1 MVEVKL
7 PVQESQVADSNETA
21 KITPKEAMPA
31 DNVPVDVNKS
41 VEEKP
46 AEQNVEEPKED
57 NATISSLPKEILD
70 GKDISELEETA
81 AGGLA
86 GGGNASGD
94 GVSLGAA
101 SFVEGGH
108 ESSVYADYNALGQL
122 WDFSFENPVSS
133 VGGAAGEASNDSIV
147 GDSPIAQPVA
157 PTLPATPVVP
167 STPATPVV
175 NPAAPVVTPVVT
187 PVGVAP
193 VETTPV
199 QPTPVETTPAEPTP
213 VQPTPAAPSAP
224 TPASSYITIS
234 NAINNDGEIMEGD
247 ASEPYIQYNYH
258 TTNAPAGSHTTN
270 LKVDL
275 GGAATKGSDY
285 EQPEYSLD
293 GGNTWRTIDSDMI
306 IKNVEVANSVV
317 SVRVKVIDDN
327 ARVGSM
333 LDHPENGMLDDS
345 MNANQNEGTLLRDR
359 GAYINSNIKEFGR
372 YGETLSIKI
381 TSDNGL
387 IESNETAFKVIDNDD
402 YVKFVGDV
410 NGNGKT
416 LDTDSGEDKIYAKD
430 GAIDNIKIDMG
441 SGDDIFMKDHSIN
454 SDGDLV
460 VTSLKNTT
468 IDMGDGNDDT
478 IIAGV
483 NFSHSA
489 GKESKID
496 LGSGDDMLIF
506 ADSKIT
512 DAKILGGAGNDNMDI
527 GNNRILDTNI
537 EGGAGNDTI
546 KVSDNIEMH
555 NVNVLGGE
563 GDDTIS
569 FTTYGSAV
577 LGGNT
582 FDGGDGLNTLVVG
595 NKATLMDNTNTY
607 KNFEKVDVSAL
618 GEYDAINVTNKS
630 QLADLVD
637 RFTNNGSHELTLVTS
652 KDEGGF
658 YHSNMYFHSEG
669 GDATLGISP
678 LPQGVT
684 INPVD
689 DKFYQINFE
698 HNGADYTLKVQN
710 EIMYSVAV
718 YDHL

>member
-1 MVEVKL
+1 MEKEI
-7 PVQESQVADSNETA
+7 PTQELQVADSNETA
-21 KITPKEAMPA
+21 KITPKEAMPTENA
-31 DNVPVDVNKS
+31 PVDMNKS
-41 VEEKP
+41 AEEKP
-46 AEQNVEEPKED
+46 VEQKGEESKED
-57 NATISSLPKEILD
+57 NATISNLQKEILD

-81 AGGLA
+81 AGGPAA
-86 GGGNASGD
+86 GGSSGD

-101 SFVEGGH
+101 NFVEGGH

-133 VGGAAGEASNDSIV
+133 VGGAAGEASNDLIV
-147 GDSPIAQPVA
+147 GDSPVAQPVA

-167 STPATPVV
+167 STT
-175 NPAAPVVTPVVT
+175 AAPVVTPSNPVVT
-187 PVGVAP
+187 PAP

-199 QPTPVETTPAEPTP
+199 T
-213 VQPTPAAPSAP
+213 PTPAAPVVP

-234 NAINNDGEIMEGD
+234 NAIDNDGEFTEGNT
-247 ASEPYIQYNYH
+247 SEPYIQYNYH
-258 TTNAPAGSHTTN
+258 IINAPAGSHTTN

-275 GGAATKGSDY
+275 GGQATKGSDY

-293 GGNTWRTIDSDMI
+293 GGNTWRAIDPDMV
-306 IKNVEVANSVV
+306 IKNVEVTNSVV

-327 ARVGSM
+327 GKLGSR

-359 GAYINSNIKEFGR
+359 GADISPNIKDFGR

-381 TSDNGL
+381 TPDNGL
-387 IESNETAFKVIDNDD
+387 IESNETAAKIIDNDD

-416 LDTDSGEDKIYAKD
+416 LDTANGEDKIYAKD
-430 GAIDNIKIDMG
+430 GAIDNINIDMG
-441 SGDDIFMKDHSIN
+441 GGDDVFMKDHSIT
-454 SDGDLV
+454 SDGNLA
-460 VTSLKNTT
+460 VTSLKDTT
-468 IDMGDGNDDT
+468 IDMGDGNDAA
-478 IIAGV
+478 IIAGAD
-483 NFSHSA
+483 FSHSA
-489 GKESKID
+489 GKESKVD

-506 ADSKIT
+506 NDSKIT
-512 DAKILGGAGNDNMDI
+512 DAKILGGAGNDDMEI

-537 EGGAGNDTI
+537 EGGTGNDTI
-546 KVSDNIEMH
+546 KVSGNIEMH

-569 FTTYGSAV
+569 FTTYGSTA

-582 FDGGDGLNTLVVG
+582 FDGGDGLDTLVVG

-607 KNFEKVDVSAL
+607 KNFERVDVSAL

-637 RFTNNGSHELTLVTS
+637 RFTNNGSHELTLVSS

-658 YHSNMYFHSEG
+658 YHGNMYFHSEG
-669 GDATLGISP
+669 GDATLGISQ

>member
-1 MVEVKL
+1 MAEVKL
-7 PVQESQVADSNETA
+7 PAQESQVADSNETA
-21 KITPKEAMPA
+21 KIAPKEAMPA
-31 DNVPVDVNKS
+31 ENAPVDLNKS

-46 AEQNVEEPKED
+46 VEQKGEEPKED
-57 NATISSLPKEILD
+57 NATISNLQKEILD

-81 AGGLA
+81 AGGPAA
-86 GGGNASGD
+86 GGSSGD

-101 SFVEGGH
+101 NFVEGGH

-133 VGGAAGEASNDSIV
+133 VGGAAGEASNDFIV
-147 GDSPIAQPVA
+147 GDSPVVQPVA
-157 PTLPATPVVP
+157 PTLPVTPVVP

-175 NPAAPVVTPVVT
+175 TPSNPVVTP
-187 PVGVAP
+187 AP

-199 QPTPVETTPAEPTP
+199 T
-213 VQPTPAAPSAP
+213 PTPAAPVVP

-234 NAINNDGEIMEGD
+234 NAIDNDGEFTEGNT
-247 ASEPYIQYNYH
+247 SEPYIQYNYH
-258 TTNAPAGSHTTN
+258 ITNAPAGSHTTN

-275 GGAATKGSDY
+275 GGQATKGEDY

-293 GGNTWRTIDSDMI
+293 GGNTWRAIDPDMI
-306 IKNVEVANSVV
+306 IKNVEVTNSVV

-327 ARVGSM
+327 GKLGSR
-333 LDHPENGMLDDS
+333 LDNPENGMLDDS

-359 GAYINSNIKEFGR
+359 GADISPNIKDFGR
-372 YGETLSIKI
+372 YGESLTIKI
-381 TSDNGL
+381 TPDNGL
-387 IESNETAFKVIDNDD
+387 IESNETTAKIIDNDD
-402 YVKFVGDV
+402 YVKFTGDV

-416 LDTDSGEDKIYAKD
+416 LDTDGGEDKIYAKD

-441 SGDDIFMKDHSIN
+441 SGDDVFMKDHSIT
-454 SDGDLV
+454 SDGNLV
-460 VTSLKNTT
+460 ITSLKDTT
-468 IDMGDGNDDT
+468 IDMGDGNDAA
-478 IIAGV
+478 IIAGAD
-483 NFSHSA
+483 FSHSA

-506 ADSKIT
+506 DDSKIS
-512 DAKILGGAGNDNMDI
+512 DAKILGGAGNDDMEI
-527 GNNRILDTNI
+527 GNNKILDTNI
-537 EGGAGNDTI
+537 EGGSGNDTI
-546 KVSDNIEMH
+546 KVSGNIEMH

-569 FTTYGSAV
+569 FTAYGSAA
-577 LGGNT
+577 LGGNV
-582 FDGGDGLNTLVVG
+582 FDGGDGLDTLIVG

-607 KNFEKVDVSAL
+607 KNFERVDVSAL
-618 GEYDAINVTNKS
+618 GEYDAINVTNKT

-637 RFTNNGSHELTLVTS
+637 RFTNNGSHELTLVTN

-658 YHSNMYFHSEG
+658 YHGNMYFHSEG

-710 EIMYSVAV
+710 EIMYSVAI

>member
-1 MVEVKL
+1 MAEVKL
-7 PVQESQVADSNETA
+7 PVQEPQVADSNETA
-21 KITPKEAMPA
+21 KITPKEATPTENA
-31 DNVPVDVNKS
+31 PVDMNKS
-41 VEEKP
+41 AEEKP
-46 AEQNVEEPKED
+46 AEQKSEEPKED
-57 NATISSLPKEILD
+57 NATISNLQKELLD

-81 AGGLA
+81 AGGPAA
-86 GGGNASGD
+86 GGGNSGD

-101 SFVEGGH
+101 NFVEGGH

-133 VGGAAGEASNDSIV
+133 VGGAASEASNDFIV
-147 GDSPIAQPVA
+147 GDSPVAQPVA
-157 PTLPATPVVP
+157 PTLPVTPVVP
-167 STPATPVV
+167 STP
-175 NPAAPVVTPVVT
+175 VTPVVT
-187 PVGVAP
+187 PSNPVVTPAP

-199 QPTPVETTPAEPTP
+199 T
-213 VQPTPAAPSAP
+213 PTPAAPVAP

-234 NAINNDGEIMEGD
+234 NAINNDGEFTEGNT
-247 ASEPYIQYNYH
+247 SEPYIQYNYH
-258 TTNAPAGSHTTN
+258 ITNAPAGSHTTN

-275 GGAATKGSDY
+275 GGQATKGEDY

-293 GGNTWRTIDSDMI
+293 GGNTWRAIDPDMV

-327 ARVGSM
+327 GKLGSR
-333 LDHPENGMLDDS
+333 LDNPENGMLDDS

-359 GAYINSNIKEFGR
+359 GADINPNIKDFGR
-372 YGETLSIKI
+372 YGESLTIKI
-381 TSDNGL
+381 TPDNGL
-387 IESNETAFKVIDNDD
+387 IESSETAAKIIDNDD
-402 YVKFVGDV
+402 YVKFTGDV

-441 SGDDIFMKDHSIN
+441 SGDDIFMKDHSIT

-483 NFSHSA
+483 DFSHSA

-506 ADSKIT
+506 NDSKIT
-512 DAKILGGAGNDNMDI
+512 DAKILGGAGNDDMEI
-527 GNNRILDTNI
+527 GNNRILDINI

-546 KVSDNIEMH
+546 KVSGNIEMH

-582 FDGGDGLNTLVVG
+582 FDGGDGLDTLVVG

-607 KNFEKVDVSAL
+607 KNFERVDVSAL
-618 GEYDAINVTNKS
+618 GEYDAINVTNKT

-658 YHSNMYFHSEG
+658 YHGNMYFHSEG

>member
-1 MVEVKL
+1 MAEVKL
-7 PVQESQVADSNETA
+7 PAQESQVAESNETA
-21 KITPKEAMPA
+21 KITPKEAIPA
-31 DNVPVDVNKS
+31 ENAPVDINKS
-41 VEEKP
+41 AEEKP
-46 AEQNVEEPKED
+46 VEQKGEEPKED
-57 NATISSLPKEILD
+57 NATISSLQKELLD

-81 AGGLA
+81 AGGPAA
-86 GGGNASGD
+86 GGSSGD

-101 SFVEGGH
+101 NFVEGGH

-133 VGGAAGEASNDSIV
+133 VGGAASEASNDFIV
-147 GDSPIAQPVA
+147 GDSPVAQPVA

-175 NPAAPVVTPVVT
+175 TPSNPVVTP
-187 PVGVAP
+187 AP

-199 QPTPVETTPAEPTP
+199 T
-213 VQPTPAAPSAP
+213 PTPAAPVVP

-234 NAINNDGEIMEGD
+234 NAIDNDGEFTEGNTN
-247 ASEPYIQYNYH
+247 EPYIQYNYH
-258 TTNAPAGSHTTN
+258 ITNAPAGSHTTN

-275 GGAATKGSDY
+275 GGQATKGEDY

-293 GGNTWRTIDSDMI
+293 GGNTWRAIDPDMI
-306 IKNVEVANSVV
+306 IKNVEVTNSVV

-327 ARVGSM
+327 GKLGSR
-333 LDHPENGMLDDS
+333 LDNPENGMLDDS

-359 GAYINSNIKEFGR
+359 GADISPNIKDFGR
-372 YGETLSIKI
+372 YGESLTIKI
-381 TSDNGL
+381 TPDNGL
-387 IESNETAFKVIDNDD
+387 IESSETAAKIIDNDD
-402 YVKFVGDV
+402 YVKFTGDV

-416 LDTDSGEDKIYAKD
+416 LDTANGEDKIYAKD
-430 GAIDNIKIDMG
+430 GAVDNINIDMG
-441 SGDDIFMKDHSIN
+441 SGDDVFMKDHSIT
-454 SDGDLV
+454 SDGNLA

-483 NFSHSA
+483 DFSHSV

-506 ADSKIT
+506 NDSKIT
-512 DAKILGGAGNDNMDI
+512 DAKILGGAGNDDMEI

-546 KVSDNIEMH
+546 KVSGNIEMH

-569 FTTYGSAV
+569 FTTYGSAA

-582 FDGGDGLNTLVVG
+582 FDGGDGLDTLVVG
-595 NKATLMDNTNTY
+595 NKATLMDDTNTY
-607 KNFEKVDVSAL
+607 KNFERVDVSAL
-618 GEYDAINVTNKS
+618 GEYDAIHVTNKS
-630 QLADLVD
+630 QLADLID
-637 RFTNNGSHELTLVTS
+637 RFTNNGSHELTLVSS

-658 YHSNMYFHSEG
+658 YHGNMYFHSEG

-698 HNGADYTLKVQN
+698 HNGADYSLKVQN

>member
-1 MVEVKL
+1 MAEVKL
-7 PVQESQVADSNETA
+7 PVQEPQVAESNETA

-31 DNVPVDVNKS
+31 ENAPADVNKS

-46 AEQNVEEPKED
+46 AEQKAEEPKEG
-57 NATISSLPKEILD
+57 NATISSLQKEILE

-81 AGGLA
+81 AGGPAA
-86 GGGNASGD
+86 GGNSGD

-101 SFVEGGH
+101 NFVEGGH

-133 VGGAAGEASNDSIV
+133 VGGAVNEASNGFIV
-147 GDSPIAQPVA
+147 GDSPVAQPVA
-157 PTLPATPVVP
+157 PTLPVTPVVP

-175 NPAAPVVTPVVT
+175 TPSNPIVTP
-187 PVGVAP
+187 AP
-193 VETTPV
+193 VETIPV
-199 QPTPVETTPAEPTP
+199 T
-213 VQPTPAAPSAP
+213 PTPAAPTVP

-234 NAINNDGEIMEGD
+234 NAIDNDGEFTEGNT
-247 ASEPYIQYNYH
+247 SEPYIQYNYH
-258 TTNAPAGSHTTN
+258 IINAPAGSHTTN

-275 GGAATKGSDY
+275 GGQATKGSDY

-293 GGNTWRTIDSDMI
+293 GGNTWRAIDPDMI

-327 ARVGSM
+327 GKLGSR

-345 MNANQNEGTLLRDR
+345 MNPNQNEGTLLRDR
-359 GAYINSNIKEFGR
+359 GAYINSNIKDFGR
-372 YGETLSIKI
+372 YGESLTIKI
-381 TSDNGL
+381 TPDNGL
-387 IESNETAFKVIDNDD
+387 IESSETTAKIIDNDD

-416 LDTDSGEDKIYAKD
+416 LDTANGEDKIYAKD
-430 GAIDNIKIDMG
+430 GAIDNINIDMG
-441 SGDDIFMKDHSIN
+441 SGDDVFMKDHSIT
-454 SDGDLV
+454 SDGNLA
-460 VTSLKNTT
+460 VTSLKDTT
-468 IDMGDGNDDT
+468 IDMGDGNDVA
-478 IIAGV
+478 IIAGAD
-483 NFSHSA
+483 FSHGA
-489 GKESKID
+489 GKEAKVD

-506 ADSKIT
+506 DDSKIT
-512 DAKILGGAGNDNMDI
+512 DAKILGGAGNDDMEI

-546 KVSDNIEMH
+546 KVSGNIEMH

-569 FTTYGSAV
+569 FTTYGSAA

-582 FDGGDGLNTLVVG
+582 FDGGDGLDTLVVG

-607 KNFEKVDVSAL
+607 KNFERVDVSAL
-618 GEYDAINVTNKS
+618 GEYDAINVTNKT

-658 YHSNMYFHSEG
+658 YHGNMYFHSEG

>member
-1 MVEVKL
+1 MAEEKL

-21 KITPKEAMPA
+21 KIAPKEAMPA
-31 DNVPVDVNKS
+31 ENAPVDLNKS

-46 AEQNVEEPKED
+46 VEQKSEEPKED
-57 NATISSLPKEILD
+57 NATISSLQKELLE

-81 AGGLA
+81 AGGPAA
-86 GGGNASGD
+86 GGNSGD

-101 SFVEGGH
+101 NFIEGGH

-133 VGGAAGEASNDSIV
+133 VGGAAGEASNDFIV
-147 GDSPIAQPVA
+147 GDSPVAQPVA
-157 PTLPATPVVP
+157 PTLPATPVVS

-175 NPAAPVVTPVVT
+175 TPSNPIVTP
-187 PVGVAP
+187 A
-193 VETTPV
+193 
-199 QPTPVETTPAEPTP
+199 
-213 VQPTPAAPSAP
+213 QPTPAAPVTP

-234 NAINNDGEIMEGD
+234 NAIDNDGEFTEGNT
-247 ASEPYIQYNYH
+247 SEPYIQYNYH
-258 TTNAPAGSHTTN
+258 ITNAPAGSHTTN

-275 GGAATKGSDY
+275 GGQATKGSDY

-293 GGNTWRTIDSDMI
+293 GGNTWRAIDPDMV

-327 ARVGSM
+327 GKLGSR
-333 LDHPENGMLDDS
+333 LDNPENGMLDDS

-359 GAYINSNIKEFGR
+359 GADISPNIKDFGR
-372 YGETLSIKI
+372 YGESLTIKI
-381 TSDNGL
+381 TPDNGL
-387 IESNETAFKVIDNDD
+387 IESNETTAKIIDNDD
-402 YVKFVGDV
+402 YVKFTGDV

-416 LDTDSGEDKIYAKD
+416 LDTASGEDKIYAKD

-441 SGDDIFMKDHSIN
+441 SGDDIFMKDHSIS

-468 IDMGDGNDDT
+468 IDMGDGNDAA
-478 IIAGV
+478 IIAGAD
-483 NFSHSA
+483 FSHSA
-489 GKESKID
+489 GKEAKAD

-506 ADSKIT
+506 NDSKIS
-512 DAKILGGAGNDNMDI
+512 DAKILGGAGNDDMEI
-527 GNNRILDTNI
+527 GNNKILDTNI

-546 KVSDNIEMH
+546 KVSGNIEMH

-569 FTTYGSAV
+569 FTTYGSAA
-577 LGGNT
+577 LGENT
-582 FDGGDGLNTLVVG
+582 FDGGDGLDTLVVG

-607 KNFEKVDVSAL
+607 KNFERVDVSAL
-618 GEYDAINVTNKS
+618 HEYDAINVTNKT

-658 YHSNMYFHSEG
+658 YHGNMYFHSEG

>member
-1 MVEVKL
+1 MAEVKL
-7 PVQESQVADSNETA
+7 PAQESQVADSNETA

-31 DNVPVDVNKS
+31 ENAPVDINKS
-41 VEEKP
+41 AEEKP
-46 AEQNVEEPKED
+46 VEQKAEESKDD
-57 NATISSLPKEILD
+57 NSTISSLQKELLD

-101 SFVEGGH
+101 NFVEGGH
-108 ESSVYADYNALGQL
+108 ESSIYADYNALGQL

-133 VGGAAGEASNDSIV
+133 VGGAASEASNDFIV
-147 GDSPIAQPVA
+147 GDSPVAQPVA
-157 PTLPATPVVP
+157 PTLPVTPVVP

-175 NPAAPVVTPVVT
+175 TPSTPVVT
-187 PVGVAP
+187 PAQPAP

-199 QPTPVETTPAEPTP
+199 T
-213 VQPTPAAPSAP
+213 PTPAAPVAP

-234 NAINNDGEIMEGD
+234 NAIDNDGEFTEGNT
-247 ASEPYIQYNYH
+247 SEPYIQYNYH
-258 TTNAPAGSHTTN
+258 ITNAPAGLYTTN

-275 GGAATKGSDY
+275 GGQATKGSDY

-293 GGNTWRTIDSDMI
+293 GGNSWRAIDPDMV

-327 ARVGSM
+327 GKLGSR
-333 LDHPENGMLDDS
+333 LDNPENGMLDDS

-359 GAYINSNIKEFGR
+359 GADINPNIKDFGR

-381 TSDNGL
+381 TPDNGL
-387 IESNETAFKVIDNDD
+387 IESSETAAKIIDNDD

-416 LDTDSGEDKIYAKD
+416 LDTDGGEDKIYAKD
-430 GAIDNIKIDMG
+430 GAVDNINIDMG
-441 SGDDIFMKDHSIN
+441 SGDDVFMKDHSIT
-454 SDGDLV
+454 SDGNLA
-460 VTSLKNTT
+460 VTSLKDTT
-468 IDMGDGNDDT
+468 IDMGDGNDAA
-478 IIAGV
+478 IIAGAD
-483 NFSHSA
+483 FSHSA

-496 LGSGDDMLIF
+496 LGSGDDMLIL
-506 ADSKIT
+506 DDGKIT
-512 DAKILGGAGNDNMDI
+512 DAKILGGAGNDEI
-527 GNNRILDTNI
+527 EVENNKILDTNI

-546 KVSDNIEMH
+546 KVSGNIEMH

-569 FTTYGSAV
+569 FTTYGSAA

-582 FDGGDGLNTLVVG
+582 FDGGDGLDTLVVG

-607 KNFEKVDVSAL
+607 KNFERVDVSAL
-618 GEYDAINVTNKS
+618 GEYDAINVTNKT

-658 YHSNMYFHSEG
+658 YHGNMYFHSEG

>member
-1 MVEVKL
+1 MAEVKL
-7 PVQESQVADSNETA
+7 PAQESQVAESNETA
-21 KITPKEAMPA
+21 KITPKEAIPA
-31 DNVPVDVNKS
+31 ENAPVDINKS
-41 VEEKP
+41 AEEKP
-46 AEQNVEEPKED
+46 VEQKGEEPKED
-57 NATISSLPKEILD
+57 NATISNLQKELLD

-81 AGGLA
+81 AGGPAA
-86 GGGNASGD
+86 GGSSGD

-101 SFVEGGH
+101 NFVEGGH
-108 ESSVYADYNALGQL
+108 ESSIYADYNALGQL

-133 VGGAAGEASNDSIV
+133 VGGAASEASNDFIV
-147 GDSPIAQPVA
+147 GDSPVAQPVA

-167 STPATPVV
+167 STSA
-175 NPAAPVVTPVVT
+175 TPVVT
-187 PVGVAP
+187 PSVPVVTPAQPAP
-193 VETTPV
+193 VETTPI
-199 QPTPVETTPAEPTP
+199 T
-213 VQPTPAAPSAP
+213 PTPAAPTAP

-234 NAINNDGEIMEGD
+234 NAIDNDGEFTEGN

-258 TTNAPAGSHTTN
+258 ITNAPAGSHRTN

-275 GGAATKGSDY
+275 GGQATKGSDY

-293 GGNTWRTIDSDMI
+293 GGNTWRAIDPDML

-317 SVRVKVIDDN
+317 SVRVKVVDDN
-327 ARVGSM
+327 GKLGSR
-333 LDHPENGMLDDS
+333 LDNPENGMLDDS

-359 GAYINSNIKEFGR
+359 GADISPNIKDFGR
-372 YGETLSIKI
+372 YGESLTIKI
-381 TSDNGL
+381 TPDNGL
-387 IESNETAFKVIDNDD
+387 IESSETAAKIIDNDD

-416 LDTDSGEDKIYAKD
+416 LDTASGEDKIYAKD
-430 GAIDNIKIDMG
+430 GAIDNINIKMG
-441 SGDDIFMKDHSIN
+441 SGDDIFMKDHSIS

-483 NFSHSA
+483 DFSHSA

-512 DAKILGGAGNDNMDI
+512 DAKILGGAGNDNMEI

-546 KVSDNIEMH
+546 KVSGNIEMH

-569 FTTYGSAV
+569 FNTYGSAA

-582 FDGGDGLNTLVVG
+582 FDGGDGLDTLVVG

-607 KNFEKVDVSAL
+607 KNFERVDVSAL
-618 GEYDAINVTNKS
+618 GEYDAINVTNKT

-658 YHSNMYFHSEG
+658 YHGNMYFHSEG
-669 GDATLGISP
+669 GDASLGISP

>member
-1 MVEVKL
+1 MAEVKL
-7 PVQESQVADSNETA
+7 PAQESQVADSNETA
-21 KITPKEAMPA
+21 KIAPKEAMPA
-31 DNVPVDVNKS
+31 ENAPVDMNKS

-46 AEQNVEEPKED
+46 AEQKGEEPKED
-57 NATISSLPKEILD
+57 NATISSLQKEILD

-81 AGGLA
+81 AGGPAA
-86 GGGNASGD
+86 GGNSGD

-101 SFVEGGH
+101 NFVEGGH
-108 ESSVYADYNALGQL
+108 ESSIYADYNALGQL

-133 VGGAAGEASNDSIV
+133 VGGAVNEASNDFIV
-147 GDSPIAQPVA
+147 GDSPVAQPVA

-167 STPATPVV
+167 STP
-175 NPAAPVVTPVVT
+175 VTPVVT
-187 PVGVAP
+187 PSAPVVTPSQPAP

-199 QPTPVETTPAEPTP
+199 TP
-213 VQPTPAAPSAP
+213 VQPTPAAPATP

-234 NAINNDGEIMEGD
+234 NAIDNDGEFTEGNT
-247 ASEPYIQYNYH
+247 SEPYIQYNYH
-258 TTNAPAGSHTTN
+258 ITNTPAGSHTTN

-275 GGAATKGSDY
+275 GGQATKGSDY

-293 GGNTWRTIDSDMI
+293 GGNTWRAIDPDMI
-306 IKNVEVANSVV
+306 IKNVEVTNSVV

-327 ARVGSM
+327 GKLGSR
-333 LDHPENGMLDDS
+333 LDNPENGMLDDS

-359 GAYINSNIKEFGR
+359 GADISPNIKDFGR
-372 YGETLSIKI
+372 YGESLTIKI
-381 TSDNGL
+381 TPDNGL
-387 IESNETAFKVIDNDD
+387 IESNETTAKIIDNDD
-402 YVKFVGDV
+402 YVKFIGDV
-410 NGNGKT
+410 NGDGKT
-416 LDTDSGEDKIYAKD
+416 LDTASGEDKIYAKD
-430 GAIDNIKIDMG
+430 GAIDNINIDMG
-441 SGDDIFMKDHSIN
+441 GGDDVFMKDHSIT
-454 SDGDLV
+454 SDGNLA

-468 IDMGDGNDDT
+468 IDMGDGNDAS
-478 IIAGV
+478 IIAGAD
-483 NFSHSA
+483 FSHSV
-489 GKESKID
+489 GKESKVD
-496 LGSGDDMLIF
+496 LGNGDDMLIF
-506 ADSKIT
+506 DDSKIT
-512 DAKILGGAGNDNMDI
+512 DAKILGGAGNDDMEI
-527 GNNRILDTNI
+527 GNNKILDTNI
-537 EGGAGNDTI
+537 EGGSGNDTI
-546 KVSDNIEMH
+546 KVSGNIEMH

-582 FDGGDGLNTLVVG
+582 FDGGDGLDTLVVG

-607 KNFEKVDVSAL
+607 KNFERVDVSAL
-618 GEYDAINVTNKS
+618 GEYDAINVTNKT

-658 YHSNMYFHSEG
+658 YHGNMYFHSEG

-710 EIMYSVAV
+710 EIMYSVAI

>member
-1 MVEVKL
+1 MAEEKL
-7 PVQESQVADSNETA
+7 PTQESQVADSNETA
-21 KITPKEAMPA
+21 KIAPKEAMPA
-31 DNVPVDVNKS
+31 ENAPVDLNKS

-46 AEQNVEEPKED
+46 AEQKGEEPKED
-57 NATISSLPKEILD
+57 NATISNLQKELLE

-81 AGGLA
+81 AGGPAA
-86 GGGNASGD
+86 GGNSGD

-101 SFVEGGH
+101 NFVEGGH
-108 ESSVYADYNALGQL
+108 ESSIYADYNALGQL

-133 VGGAAGEASNDSIV
+133 VGGAADEASNDFIV
-147 GDSPIAQPVA
+147 GDSPVAQPVA
-157 PTLPATPVVP
+157 PTLPVTPVVP
-167 STPATPVV
+167 FTPATPVV
-175 NPAAPVVTPVVT
+175 TPSAPVVTPAQ
-187 PVGVAP
+187 PAP

-199 QPTPVETTPAEPTP
+199 T
-213 VQPTPAAPSAP
+213 PTPAAPVAP

-234 NAINNDGEIMEGD
+234 NAINNDGEFTEGNT
-247 ASEPYIQYNYH
+247 SEPYIQYNYH
-258 TTNAPAGSHTTN
+258 ITNAPAGSHTTN

-275 GGAATKGSDY
+275 GGQATKGEDY

-293 GGNTWRTIDSDMI
+293 GGNTWRAIDPDMV

-327 ARVGSM
+327 GKLGSR
-333 LDHPENGMLDDS
+333 LDNPENGMLDDS

-359 GAYINSNIKEFGR
+359 GADISPNIKDFGR
-372 YGETLSIKI
+372 YGESLTIKI
-381 TSDNGL
+381 TPDNGL
-387 IESNETAFKVIDNDD
+387 IESSETTAKIIDNDD
-402 YVKFVGDV
+402 YVKFTGDV

-416 LDTDSGEDKIYAKD
+416 LDTASGEDKIYAKD
-430 GAIDNIKIDMG
+430 GAIDNINIDMG
-441 SGDDIFMKDHSIN
+441 SGDDVFMKDHSIT
-454 SDGDLV
+454 SDGNLA
-460 VTSLKNTT
+460 VTSLKDTT
-468 IDMGDGNDDT
+468 IDMGDGNDAA
-478 IIAGV
+478 IIAGAD
-483 NFSHSA
+483 FSHSA
-489 GKESKID
+489 GKEAKVD
-496 LGSGDDMLIF
+496 LGSGDDMLVF
-506 ADSKIT
+506 DDSKIS
-512 DAKILGGAGNDNMDI
+512 DAKILGGAGNDDIEI
-527 GNNRILDTNI
+527 GNNKILDTNI
-537 EGGAGNDTI
+537 EGGSGNDTI
-546 KVSDNIEMH
+546 KVSGNIEMH

-582 FDGGDGLNTLVVG
+582 FDGGDGLDTLVVG

-607 KNFEKVDVSAL
+607 KNFERVDVSAL
-618 GEYDAINVTNKS
+618 GEYDAINVTNKT

-658 YHSNMYFHSEG
+658 YHGNMYFHSEG

>member
-1 MVEVKL
+1 MAEVKL
-7 PVQESQVADSNETA
+7 PAQESQVADSNETA
-21 KITPKEAMPA
+21 KITPKEATPTENA
-31 DNVPVDVNKS
+31 PVDLNKS

-46 AEQNVEEPKED
+46 VEQKGEEPKED
-57 NATISSLPKEILD
+57 NATISNLQKELLE

-81 AGGLA
+81 AGGPAA
-86 GGGNASGD
+86 GGSSGD

-101 SFVEGGH
+101 NFVEGGH

-133 VGGAAGEASNDSIV
+133 VGGAAGEASNDFIV
-147 GDSPIAQPVA
+147 GDSPVAQPVA

-175 NPAAPVVTPVVT
+175 TPSNPVVTP
-187 PVGVAP
+187 AP

-199 QPTPVETTPAEPTP
+199 T
-213 VQPTPAAPSAP
+213 PTPAAPVVP

-234 NAINNDGEIMEGD
+234 NAIDNDGEFTEGNTN
-247 ASEPYIQYNYH
+247 EPYIQYNYH
-258 TTNAPAGSHTTN
+258 ITNAPAGSHTTN

-275 GGAATKGSDY
+275 GGQATKGEDY

-293 GGNTWRTIDSDMI
+293 GGNTWRAIDPDMI
-306 IKNVEVANSVV
+306 IKNVEVTNSVV

-327 ARVGSM
+327 GKLGSR

-359 GAYINSNIKEFGR
+359 GADISPNIKDFGR

-381 TSDNGL
+381 TPDNGL
-387 IESNETAFKVIDNDD
+387 IESNETTAKIIDNDD
-402 YVKFVGDV
+402 YVKFTGDV

-430 GAIDNIKIDMG
+430 GAVDNIKIDMG
-441 SGDDIFMKDHSIN
+441 NGDDVFMKDHSIT
-454 SDGDLV
+454 SDGNLA
-460 VTSLKNTT
+460 VTSIKDTT
-468 IDMGDGNDDT
+468 IDMGDGKDAA
-478 IIAGV
+478 IIAGAD
-483 NFSHSA
+483 FSHSA

-506 ADSKIT
+506 NDSKIT
-512 DAKILGGAGNDNMDI
+512 DAKILGGAGNDDMEI

-537 EGGAGNDTI
+537 EGGTGNDTI
-546 KVSDNIEMH
+546 KVSGNIEMH

-569 FTTYGSAV
+569 FTTYGSTA

-582 FDGGDGLNTLVVG
+582 FDGGDGLDTLVVG

-607 KNFEKVDVSAL
+607 KNFERVDVSAL

-658 YHSNMYFHSEG
+658 YHGNMYFHSEG

>member
-1 MVEVKL
+1 MAEEKL

-21 KITPKEAMPA
+21 KITPKEAMPTENA
-31 DNVPVDVNKS
+31 PVDMNKS
-41 VEEKP
+41 AEEKP
-46 AEQNVEEPKED
+46 AEQKVEESKEN
-57 NATISSLPKEILD
+57 NATISNLQKEILE

-81 AGGLA
+81 AGGPAA
-86 GGGNASGD
+86 GGNSGD

-101 SFVEGGH
+101 NFIEGGH

-133 VGGAAGEASNDSIV
+133 VGGAAGEALNDSII
-147 GDSPIAQPVA
+147 GDSPVAQPVA
-157 PTLPATPVVP
+157 PTLPVTPVVP

-175 NPAAPVVTPVVT
+175 TPSNPVVTP
-187 PVGVAP
+187 AP

-199 QPTPVETTPAEPTP
+199 T
-213 VQPTPAAPSAP
+213 PTPAAPVVP

-234 NAINNDGEIMEGD
+234 NAIDNDGEFTEGNT
-247 ASEPYIQYNYH
+247 SEPYIQYNYH
-258 TTNAPAGSHTTN
+258 ITNAPAGSHRTN

-275 GGAATKGSDY
+275 GGQATKGEDY

-293 GGNTWRTIDSDMI
+293 GGNSWRAIDPDMI
-306 IKNVEVANSVV
+306 IKNVEVTNSVV

-327 ARVGSM
+327 GKLGSR
-333 LDHPENGMLDDS
+333 LDNPENGMLDDS

-359 GAYINSNIKEFGR
+359 GADINPNIKDFGR
-372 YGETLSIKI
+372 YGESLTIKI
-381 TSDNGL
+381 TPDNGL
-387 IESNETAFKVIDNDD
+387 IESSETTAKIIDNDD
-402 YVKFVGDV
+402 YVKFTGDV

-416 LDTDSGEDKIYAKD
+416 LDTANGEDKIYAKD
-430 GAIDNIKIDMG
+430 GAIDNINIDMG
-441 SGDDIFMKDHSIN
+441 SGDDVFMKDHSIT
-454 SDGDLV
+454 SDGNLA
-460 VTSLKNTT
+460 VTSLKDTT
-468 IDMGDGNDDT
+468 INMGDGNDAA
-478 IIAGV
+478 IIAGAD
-483 NFSHSA
+483 FSHSA
-489 GKESKID
+489 GKESKVD

-506 ADSKIT
+506 DDSKIT
-512 DAKILGGAGNDNMDI
+512 DAKILGGAGNDDMEI

-546 KVSDNIEMH
+546 KVSGNIEMH

-569 FTTYGSAV
+569 FTTYGSAA

-582 FDGGDGLNTLVVG
+582 FDGGDGLDTLVVG

-607 KNFEKVDVSAL
+607 KNFERVDVSAL
-618 GEYDAINVTNKS
+618 HEYDAINVTNKS
-630 QLADLVD
+630 QLAELVD
-637 RFTNNGSHELTLVTS
+637 RFTNNGSHELTLVSS

-658 YHSNMYFHSEG
+658 YHGNMYFHSEG

>member
-1 MVEVKL
+1 MAEVKL
-7 PVQESQVADSNETA
+7 PVQESQVAESNETA
-21 KITPKEAMPA
+21 KITPKEAMPTENA
-31 DNVPVDVNKS
+31 PVDMNKS
-41 VEEKP
+41 AQEKP
-46 AEQNVEEPKED
+46 AEQKGEEPKED
-57 NATISSLPKEILD
+57 NATISSLQKELLD

-81 AGGLA
+81 AGGPAA
-86 GGGNASGD
+86 GGSSGD

-101 SFVEGGH
+101 NFVEGGH
-108 ESSVYADYNALGQL
+108 ESSIYADYNALGQL

-133 VGGAAGEASNDSIV
+133 VGGAASEASNDFIV
-147 GDSPIAQPVA
+147 GDSPVAQPVA
-157 PTLPATPVVP
+157 PTLPVTPVIP

-175 NPAAPVVTPVVT
+175 TPSNPVVTP
-187 PVGVAP
+187 AP
-193 VETTPV
+193 VETIPV
-199 QPTPVETTPAEPTP
+199 T
-213 VQPTPAAPSAP
+213 PTPAAPTVP

-234 NAINNDGEIMEGD
+234 NAINNDGEFTEGNT
-247 ASEPYIQYNYH
+247 SKPYIQYNYH
-258 TTNAPAGSHTTN
+258 ITNAPAGSHRTN

-275 GGAATKGSDY
+275 GGEATKGEDY

-293 GGNTWRTIDSDMI
+293 GGNTWRAIDPDMV

-327 ARVGSM
+327 GKLGSR
-333 LDHPENGMLDDS
+333 LDNPENGMLDDS
-345 MNANQNEGTLLRDR
+345 MNANQNEGTLLGDR
-359 GAYINSNIKEFGR
+359 GADINPNIKDFGR

-381 TSDNGL
+381 TPDNGL
-387 IESNETAFKVIDNDD
+387 IESNETTAKIIDNDD

-416 LDTDSGEDKIYAKD
+416 LDTDGGEDKIYAKD
-430 GAIDNIKIDMG
+430 GAIDNINIDMG
-441 SGDDIFMKDHSIN
+441 SGDDVFMKDHSIT
-454 SDGDLV
+454 SDGNLA
-460 VTSLKNTT
+460 VTSLKDTT
-468 IDMGDGNDDT
+468 IDMGDGNDAA
-478 IIAGV
+478 IIAGAD
-483 NFSHSA
+483 FSHSA
-489 GKESKID
+489 GKESKVD

-506 ADSKIT
+506 DDSKIT
-512 DAKILGGAGNDNMDI
+512 DAKILGGAGNDDMEI
-527 GNNRILDTNI
+527 GNNKILDTNI

-546 KVSDNIEMH
+546 KVSGNIEMH

-582 FDGGDGLNTLVVG
+582 FDGGDGLDTLVVG
-595 NKATLMDNTNTY
+595 NKATLMDNSNTY
-607 KNFEKVDVSAL
+607 KNFERVDVSAL
-618 GEYDAINVTNKS
+618 HEYDAINVTNKS

-637 RFTNNGSHELTLVTS
+637 RFTNNGSHELTLVSS

-658 YHSNMYFHSEG
+658 YHGNMYFHSEG
-669 GDATLGISP
+669 GDAALGISP

>member
-1 MVEVKL
+1 MAEEKL
-7 PVQESQVADSNETA
+7 PVQEPQVAESNETA

-31 DNVPVDVNKS
+31 ENAPIDMNKS
-41 VEEKP
+41 AEEKP
-46 AEQNVEEPKED
+46 AEQKGEEPKED
-57 NATISSLPKEILD
+57 NATISSLQKEILD

-81 AGGLA
+81 AGGPAA
-86 GGGNASGD
+86 GGNSGD

-101 SFVEGGH
+101 NFVEGGH
-108 ESSVYADYNALGQL
+108 ESSIYADYNALGQL
-122 WDFSFENPVSS
+122 WDFSFENPISS
-133 VGGAAGEASNDSIV
+133 VGGAASEASNDFIV
-147 GDSPIAQPVA
+147 GDSP
-157 PTLPATPVVP
+157 VV
-167 STPATPVV
+167 
-175 NPAAPVVTPVVT
+175 VVTPAQ
-187 PVGVAP
+187 PAP

-199 QPTPVETTPAEPTP
+199 A
-213 VQPTPAAPSAP
+213 PTPAAPVAP

-234 NAINNDGEIMEGD
+234 NAINNDGEFTEGNT
-247 ASEPYIQYNYH
+247 SEPYIQYNYH
-258 TTNAPAGSHTTN
+258 ITNAPAGSHTTN

-275 GGAATKGSDY
+275 GGQATKGEDY

-293 GGNTWRTIDSDMI
+293 GGNTWRAIDPDMV

-327 ARVGSM
+327 GKLGSR
-333 LDHPENGMLDDS
+333 LDNPENGMLDDS

-359 GAYINSNIKEFGR
+359 GADISPNIKDFGR
-372 YGETLSIKI
+372 YGESLSIKI
-381 TSDNGL
+381 TPDNGL
-387 IESNETAFKVIDNDD
+387 IESSETAAKIIDNDD
-402 YVKFVGDV
+402 YVKFVSDV

-416 LDTDSGEDKIYAKD
+416 LDTVNGEDKIYAKD

-441 SGDDIFMKDHSIN
+441 SGDDVFMKDHSIA
-454 SDGDLV
+454 SDGSLV
-460 VTSLKNTT
+460 ITSLKDTT
-468 IDMGDGNDDT
+468 IDMGDGNDAA
-478 IIAGV
+478 IIAGAD
-483 NFSHSA
+483 FSHSA
-489 GKESKID
+489 GKEAKVD

-506 ADSKIT
+506 NDSKIT
-512 DAKILGGAGNDNMDI
+512 DAKILGGAGNDDMEI

-546 KVSDNIEMH
+546 KVSGNIEMH

-569 FTTYGSAV
+569 FTTYGSAA

-582 FDGGDGLNTLVVG
+582 FDGGDGLDTLVVG

-607 KNFEKVDVSAL
+607 KNFERVDVSAL
-618 GEYDAINVTNKS
+618 GEYDAINVTNKT

-658 YHSNMYFHSEG
+658 YHGNMYFHSEG

>member
-1 MVEVKL
+1 MAEVKL
-7 PVQESQVADSNETA
+7 PAQESQVAESNETA
-21 KITPKEAMPA
+21 KITPKEAMPTENA
-31 DNVPVDVNKS
+31 PVDMNKS

-46 AEQNVEEPKED
+46 AEQKEAEPKED
-57 NATISSLPKEILD
+57 NATISNLQKEILD

-81 AGGLA
+81 AGGPAA
-86 GGGNASGD
+86 GGGNSGD

-101 SFVEGGH
+101 NFVEGGH

-133 VGGAAGEASNDSIV
+133 VGGAASEALNDSII
-147 GDSPIAQPVA
+147 GDSPVAQPVA

-167 STPATPVV
+167 STP
-175 NPAAPVVTPVVT
+175 VTPVVT
-187 PVGVAP
+187 PSTPVVTPAQPAP

-199 QPTPVETTPAEPTP
+199 TPTPSAPT
-213 VQPTPAAPSAP
+213 AP

-234 NAINNDGEIMEGD
+234 NAINNDGEFTEGN

-258 TTNAPAGSHTTN
+258 ITNAPAGSHTTN

-275 GGAATKGSDY
+275 GGQATKGSDY

-293 GGNTWRTIDSDMI
+293 GGNTWRAIDPDMV

-327 ARVGSM
+327 GKLGSR
-333 LDHPENGMLDDS
+333 LDNPENGMLDDS
-345 MNANQNEGTLLRDR
+345 MNANQNEGTLLGDR
-359 GAYINSNIKEFGR
+359 GADISPNIKNFGR
-372 YGETLSIKI
+372 YGESLTIKI
-381 TSDNGL
+381 TPDNGL
-387 IESNETAFKVIDNDD
+387 IESSETTAKIIDNDD
-402 YVKFVGDV
+402 YVKFTGDV

-416 LDTDSGEDKIYAKD
+416 LDTDNGEDKIYAKD
-430 GAIDNIKIDMG
+430 GAIDNINIDMG
-441 SGDDIFMKDHSIN
+441 GGDDVFMKDHSIT
-454 SDGDLV
+454 SDGNLA
-460 VTSLKNTT
+460 VTSLKDTT
-468 IDMGDGNDDT
+468 IDMGDGNDAA
-478 IIAGV
+478 IIAGAD
-483 NFSHSA
+483 FSHSA
-489 GKESKID
+489 GKESKVD

-506 ADSKIT
+506 NDSKIT
-512 DAKILGGAGNDNMDI
+512 DAKILGGAGNDDMEI

-546 KVSDNIEMH
+546 KVSGNIEMH

-582 FDGGDGLNTLVVG
+582 FDGGDGLDTLVVG

-607 KNFEKVDVSAL
+607 KNFERVDVSAL
-618 GEYDAINVTNKS
+618 GEYDTINVTNKT

-658 YHSNMYFHSEG
+658 YHGNMYFHSEG

>member
-1 MVEVKL
+1 MAEVKL
-7 PVQESQVADSNETA
+7 PVQEPQVADSNETA
-21 KITPKEAMPA
+21 KITPKEATLTENA
-31 DNVPVDVNKS
+31 PVDLNKS
-41 VEEKP
+41 VGEKP
-46 AEQNVEEPKED
+46 VEQKGEEPKED
-57 NATISSLPKEILD
+57 NATISNLQKEILE

-81 AGGLA
+81 AGGGSAA
-86 GGGNASGD
+86 GGNSG
-94 GVSLGAA
+94 GGGSLGGAN
-101 SFVEGGH
+101 FVEGGH

-133 VGGAAGEASNDSIV
+133 VGGAAGEALNDSII
-147 GDSPIAQPVA
+147 GDSPVAQPAA
-157 PTLPATPVVP
+157 PTLPVTPVVP

-175 NPAAPVVTPVVT
+175 TPSNPVVTP
-187 PVGVAP
+187 AP

-199 QPTPVETTPAEPTP
+199 T
-213 VQPTPAAPSAP
+213 PTPAAPVVP

-234 NAINNDGEIMEGD
+234 NAIDNDGEFTEGNT
-247 ASEPYIQYNYH
+247 SEPYIQYNYH
-258 TTNAPAGSHTTN
+258 ITNAPAGSHTTN

-275 GGAATKGSDY
+275 GGQATKGEDY

-293 GGNTWRTIDSDMI
+293 GGNTWRAIDPDMI

-327 ARVGSM
+327 GKLGSR

-359 GAYINSNIKEFGR
+359 GADISPNIKDFGR
-372 YGETLSIKI
+372 YGESLTIKI
-381 TSDNGL
+381 TPDNGL
-387 IESNETAFKVIDNDD
+387 IESSETAAKIIDNDD

-416 LDTDSGEDKIYAKD
+416 LDTDGGEDKIYAKD
-430 GAIDNIKIDMG
+430 GAIDNINIDMG
-441 SGDDIFMKDHSIN
+441 SGDDVFMKDHSIT
-454 SDGDLV
+454 SDGNLA
-460 VTSLKNTT
+460 VTSLKDTT
-468 IDMGDGNDDT
+468 IDMGDGNDAA
-478 IIAGV
+478 IIAGAD
-483 NFSHSA
+483 FSHSA
-489 GKESKID
+489 GKEAKVD
-496 LGSGDDMLIF
+496 LGSGDDMLVF
-506 ADSKIT
+506 DDSKIS
-512 DAKILGGAGNDNMDI
+512 DAKILGGAGNDDMEI

-546 KVSDNIEMH
+546 KVSGNIEMH

-582 FDGGDGLNTLVVG
+582 FDGGDGLDTLVVG

-607 KNFEKVDVSAL
+607 KNFERVDVSAL
-618 GEYDAINVTNKS
+618 GEYDAINVTNKT

-658 YHSNMYFHSEG
+658 YHGNMYFHSEG

-710 EIMYSVAV
+710 EIMYSVAI

>member
-1 MVEVKL
+1 MAEVKL

-21 KITPKEAMPA
+21 KIAPKEAMPA
-31 DNVPVDVNKS
+31 ENAPVDLNKS

-46 AEQNVEEPKED
+46 VEQKVEEPKED
-57 NATISSLPKEILD
+57 NATISNLQKEILE

-81 AGGLA
+81 AGGPAA
-86 GGGNASGD
+86 GGGNSGD

-101 SFVEGGH
+101 NFVEGGH
-108 ESSVYADYNALGQL
+108 ESSIYADYNALGQL
-122 WDFSFENPVSS
+122 WDFSFENPISS
-133 VGGAAGEASNDSIV
+133 VGGAAGETSNDSII
-147 GDSPIAQPVA
+147 GDSPVAQPVA
-157 PTLPATPVVP
+157 PTLPVTPVVP

-175 NPAAPVVTPVVT
+175 TPSDPVVTP
-187 PVGVAP
+187 AP

-199 QPTPVETTPAEPTP
+199 TVT
-213 VQPTPAAPSAP
+213 PTPAAPVVP

-234 NAINNDGEIMEGD
+234 NAINNDGEFTEGNT
-247 ASEPYIQYNYH
+247 SEPYVQYNYH
-258 TTNAPAGSHTTN
+258 ITNAPAGSHRTN

-275 GGAATKGSDY
+275 GGQATKGSDY

-293 GGNTWRTIDSDMI
+293 GGNTWRAIDPDMV

-317 SVRVKVIDDN
+317 SVRVKVVDDN
-327 ARVGSM
+327 GKLGSR

-359 GAYINSNIKEFGR
+359 GADINPNIKDFGR

-381 TSDNGL
+381 TPDNGL
-387 IESNETAFKVIDNDD
+387 VESNETTAKIIDNDD

-410 NGNGKT
+410 NGNGQELYT
-416 LDTDSGEDKIYAKD
+416 ANGEDKIYAKD
-430 GAIDNIKIDMG
+430 GAVDNIKIDMG
-441 SGDDIFMKDHSIN
+441 SGDDVFMKDHSIT
-454 SDGDLV
+454 SDGNLA
-460 VTSLKNTT
+460 VTSLKDTT
-468 IDMGDGNDDT
+468 IDMGDGNDAA
-478 IIAGV
+478 IIAGAD
-483 NFSHSA
+483 FSHSA
-489 GKESKID
+489 GKESKVD

-506 ADSKIT
+506 NDSKIT
-512 DAKILGGAGNDNMDI
+512 DAKILGGAGNDDMEI

-546 KVSDNIEMH
+546 KVSGNIEMH

-582 FDGGDGLNTLVVG
+582 FDGGDGLDTLVVG

-607 KNFEKVDVSAL
+607 KNFERMDVSAL
-618 GEYDAINVTNKS
+618 GEYDAINVTNKT

-658 YHSNMYFHSEG
+658 YHGNMYFHSEG

>member
-1 MVEVKL
+1 MAEVKL

-21 KITPKEAMPA
+21 KIAPKEAMPA
-31 DNVPVDVNKS
+31 ENAPVDMNKS
-41 VEEKP
+41 AEEKP
-46 AEQNVEEPKED
+46 AEQKSEEPKED
-57 NATISSLPKEILD
+57 NATISNLQKELLE
-70 GKDISELEETA
+70 GKNISELEETA
-81 AGGLA
+81 AGGPAA
-86 GGGNASGD
+86 GGSSGD

-101 SFVEGGH
+101 NFVEGGH
-108 ESSVYADYNALGQL
+108 ESSIYADYNALGQL

-133 VGGAAGEASNDSIV
+133 VGGAVNEASNDFIV
-147 GDSPIAQPVA
+147 GDSPVAQPVA
-157 PTLPATPVVP
+157 PTLPATPVLP
-167 STPATPVV
+167 STP
-175 NPAAPVVTPVVT
+175 VTPVVT
-187 PVGVAP
+187 PSAP
-193 VETTPV
+193 VVTPAEPTVETTP
-199 QPTPVETTPAEPTP
+199 TTP
-213 VQPTPAAPSAP
+213 VQPTPAAPTAP

-234 NAINNDGEIMEGD
+234 NAIDNDGEFTEGNT
-247 ASEPYIQYNYH
+247 SEPYIQYNYH
-258 TTNAPAGSHTTN
+258 ITNAPAGSHTTN

-275 GGAATKGSDY
+275 GGQATKGEDY

-293 GGNTWRTIDSDMI
+293 GGNSWRAIDPDMV
-306 IKNVEVANSVV
+306 IKNVEITNSVV

-327 ARVGSM
+327 GKLGSR
-333 LDHPENGMLDDS
+333 LDNPENGMLDDS

-359 GAYINSNIKEFGR
+359 GADISPNIKDFGR
-372 YGETLSIKI
+372 YGESLTIKI
-381 TSDNGL
+381 TPDNGL
-387 IESNETAFKVIDNDD
+387 IESSETTAKIIDNDD

-410 NGNGKT
+410 NGSSKT

-430 GAIDNIKIDMG
+430 GAIDNINIDMG
-441 SGDDIFMKDHSIN
+441 GGDDVFMKDHSIT
-454 SDGDLV
+454 SDGNLA

-468 IDMGDGNDDT
+468 IDMGDGNDAA
-478 IIAGV
+478 IIAGAD
-483 NFSHSA
+483 FSHSA
-489 GKESKID
+489 GKESKVD

-506 ADSKIT
+506 NDSKIS
-512 DAKILGGAGNDNMDI
+512 DAKILGGAGNDDMEI
-527 GNNRILDTNI
+527 GNNKILDTNI
-537 EGGAGNDTI
+537 EGGSGNDTI
-546 KVSDNIEMH
+546 KVSGNIEMH

-569 FTTYGSAV
+569 FTTYGSTA

-582 FDGGDGLNTLVVG
+582 FDGGDGLDTLVVG

-607 KNFEKVDVSAL
+607 KNFERVDVSAL
-618 GEYDAINVTNKS
+618 GEYDAINVTNKT

-658 YHSNMYFHSEG
+658 YHGNMYFHSEG

>member
-1 MVEVKL
+1 MAEEKL
-7 PVQESQVADSNETA
+7 PTQESQVADSNETA
-21 KITPKEAMPA
+21 KITPKEATPA
-31 DNVPVDVNKS
+31 ENAPVDLNKS

-46 AEQNVEEPKED
+46 VEQKGEEPKED
-57 NATISSLPKEILD
+57 NATISNLQKELLE

-81 AGGLA
+81 AGGPAA
-86 GGGNASGD
+86 GGSSGD

-101 SFVEGGH
+101 NFVEGGH

-133 VGGAAGEASNDSIV
+133 VGGAASEASNDFIV
-147 GDSPIAQPVA
+147 GDSPVTQPVA
-157 PTLPATPVVP
+157 PTLPVTPVVP
-167 STPATPVV
+167 STP
-175 NPAAPVVTPVVT
+175 VTPVVT
-187 PVGVAP
+187 PSAPVVTPAQPAP

-199 QPTPVETTPAEPTP
+199 T
-213 VQPTPAAPSAP
+213 PTPAAPVAP

-234 NAINNDGEIMEGD
+234 NAIDNDGEFTEGNT
-247 ASEPYIQYNYH
+247 SEPYIQYNYH
-258 TTNAPAGSHTTN
+258 ITNAPAGSHTTN

-275 GGAATKGSDY
+275 GGAATKGADY

-293 GGNTWRTIDSDMI
+293 GGNTWRAIDSDMI

-387 IESNETAFKVIDNDD
+387 IESNETTAKIIDNDD

-441 SGDDIFMKDHSIN
+441 SGDDIFMKDHSIS
-454 SDGDLV
+454 SDGDVV
-460 VTSLKNTT
+460 VTSLKDTT
-468 IDMGDGNDDT
+468 IDMGDGNDDA
-478 IIAGV
+478 IIAAV
-483 NFSHSA
+483 DFSHSA
-489 GKESKID
+489 GKEAKVD

-506 ADSKIT
+506 NDSKIT
-512 DAKILGGAGNDNMDI
+512 DAKILGGAGNDDMEI

-546 KVSDNIEMH
+546 KVSGNIEMH

-582 FDGGDGLNTLVVG
+582 FDGGDGLDTLVVG

-607 KNFEKVDVSAL
+607 KNFERVDVSAL
-618 GEYDAINVTNKS
+618 GEYDAINVTNKT

-658 YHSNMYFHSEG
+658 YHGNMYFHSEG

>member
-1 MVEVKL
+1 M
-7 PVQESQVADSNETA
+7 QTQNETA
-21 KITPKEAMPA
+21 KIAPKEAMPA
-31 DNVPVDVNKS
+31 ENAPVDLNKS

-46 AEQNVEEPKED
+46 VEQKSEEPKED
-57 NATISSLPKEILD
+57 NATISSLQKELLE

-81 AGGLA
+81 AGGPAA
-86 GGGNASGD
+86 GGNSGD

-101 SFVEGGH
+101 NFIEGGH

-133 VGGAAGEASNDSIV
+133 VGGAAGEALNDSII
-147 GDSPIAQPVA
+147 GDSPVAQPVA
-157 PTLPATPVVP
+157 PTLPVTPVVP

-175 NPAAPVVTPVVT
+175 TPSNPVVTP
-187 PVGVAP
+187 AP

-199 QPTPVETTPAEPTP
+199 T
-213 VQPTPAAPSAP
+213 PTPAAPVVP

-234 NAINNDGEIMEGD
+234 NAIDNDGEFTEGNT
-247 ASEPYIQYNYH
+247 SEPYIQYNYH
-258 TTNAPAGSHTTN
+258 ITNAPAGSHRTN

-275 GGAATKGSDY
+275 GGQATKGSDY

-293 GGNTWRTIDSDMI
+293 GGNTWRAIDPDMI
-306 IKNVEVANSVV
+306 IKNVEVTNSVV

-327 ARVGSM
+327 GKLGSR
-333 LDHPENGMLDDS
+333 LDNPENGMLDDS

-359 GAYINSNIKEFGR
+359 GADINPNIKDFGR
-372 YGETLSIKI
+372 YGESLTIKI
-381 TSDNGL
+381 TPNNGL
-387 IESNETAFKVIDNDD
+387 IESNETTAKIIDNDD

-416 LDTDSGEDKIYAKD
+416 LDTASGEDKIYAKD
-430 GAIDNIKIDMG
+430 GAVDNIKIDMG
-441 SGDDIFMKDHSIN
+441 SGDDIFMKDHSIS
-454 SDGDLV
+454 SDGDLI

-483 NFSHSA
+483 DFSHSA

-496 LGSGDDMLIF
+496 LGSGNDMLIF

-512 DAKILGGAGNDNMDI
+512 DAKILGGAGNDDMEI

-546 KVSDNIEMH
+546 KVSGNIEMH

-582 FDGGDGLNTLVVG
+582 FDGGDGLDTLVVG

-607 KNFEKVDVSAL
+607 KNFERVDVSAL
-618 GEYDAINVTNKS
+618 GEYDAINVTNKT

-658 YHSNMYFHSEG
+658 YHGNMYFHSEG

>member
-1 MVEVKL
+1 MAEVKL

-31 DNVPVDVNKS
+31 ENAPVDINKS
-41 VEEKP
+41 AEEKP
-46 AEQNVEEPKED
+46 AEQKGEEPKED
-57 NATISSLPKEILD
+57 NATISSLQKELLD

-81 AGGLA
+81 AGGPAA
-86 GGGNASGD
+86 GGSSGD

-101 SFVEGGH
+101 NFVEGGH

-133 VGGAAGEASNDSIV
+133 VGGAAGEASNDFIV
-147 GDSPIAQPVA
+147 GDSPVAQPVA

-175 NPAAPVVTPVVT
+175 TPSNPVVTP
-187 PVGVAP
+187 AP
-193 VETTPV
+193 VETAPV
-199 QPTPVETTPAEPTP
+199 T
-213 VQPTPAAPSAP
+213 PTPAAPTVP

-234 NAINNDGEIMEGD
+234 NAIDNDGEFTEGNT
-247 ASEPYIQYNYH
+247 SEPYIQYNYH
-258 TTNAPAGSHTTN
+258 ITNAPAGSHTTN

-275 GGAATKGSDY
+275 GGQANKGSDY

-293 GGNTWRTIDSDMI
+293 GGNTWRAIDSDMI

-327 ARVGSM
+327 GKLGSR
-333 LDHPENGMLDDS
+333 LDNPENGMLDDS
-345 MNANQNEGTLLRDR
+345 MNANQNEGTLLGDR
-359 GAYINSNIKEFGR
+359 GAYINSNIKDFGR

-387 IESNETAFKVIDNDD
+387 IKSNETAAKIIDNDD

-430 GAIDNIKIDMG
+430 GAIDNINIDMG
-441 SGDDIFMKDHSIN
+441 GGDDVFMKDHSIT
-454 SDGDLV
+454 SDGNLA

-468 IDMGDGNDDT
+468 IDMGDGNDAA
-478 IIAGV
+478 IIAGAD
-483 NFSHSA
+483 FSHSV
-489 GKESKID
+489 GKESKVD

-506 ADSKIT
+506 NDSKIT
-512 DAKILGGAGNDNMDI
+512 DAKILGGAGNDDMEI

-546 KVSDNIEMH
+546 KVSGNIEMH
-555 NVNVLGGE
+555 NVNVLGGD

-582 FDGGDGLNTLVVG
+582 FDGGDGLDTLVVG

-607 KNFEKVDVSAL
+607 KNFERVDVSAL

-658 YHSNMYFHSEG
+658 YHGNMYFHSEG

-710 EIMYSVAV
+710 EIMYSVAI

>member
-1 MVEVKL
+1 
-7 PVQESQVADSNETA
+7 
-21 KITPKEAMPA
+21 
-31 DNVPVDVNKS
+31 
-41 VEEKP
+41 
-46 AEQNVEEPKED
+46 
-57 NATISSLPKEILD
+57 
-70 GKDISELEETA
+70 
-81 AGGLA
+81 
-86 GGGNASGD
+86 
-94 GVSLGAA
+94 
-101 SFVEGGH
+101 
-108 ESSVYADYNALGQL
+108 
-122 WDFSFENPVSS
+122 
-133 VGGAAGEASNDSIV
+133 
-147 GDSPIAQPVA
+147 
-157 PTLPATPVVP
+157 
-167 STPATPVV
+167 
-175 NPAAPVVTPVVT
+175 
-187 PVGVAP
+187 
-193 VETTPV
+193 
-199 QPTPVETTPAEPTP
+199 
-213 VQPTPAAPSAP
+213 
-224 TPASSYITIS
+224 
-234 NAINNDGEIMEGD
+234 
-247 ASEPYIQYNYH
+247 
-258 TTNAPAGSHTTN
+258 
-270 LKVDL
+270 
-275 GGAATKGSDY
+275 
-285 EQPEYSLD
+285 
-293 GGNTWRTIDSDMI
+293 MI

-327 ARVGSM
+327 GKLGSR
-333 LDHPENGMLDDS
+333 LDNPENGMLDNS

-359 GAYINSNIKEFGR
+359 GADISPNIKDFGR
-372 YGETLSIKI
+372 YGESLTIKI
-381 TSDNGL
+381 TPDNGL
-387 IESNETAFKVIDNDD
+387 IESNETTAKIIDNDD

-416 LDTDSGEDKIYAKD
+416 LDTDRGEDKIYAKD

-441 SGDDIFMKDHSIN
+441 SGDDIFMKDHSIG
-454 SDGDLV
+454 SDGDVV
-460 VTSLKNTT
+460 VTSLKDTT
-468 IDMGDGNDDT
+468 IDMGDGNDDA
-478 IIAGV
+478 IIAGAD
-483 NFSHSA
+483 FSHSA

-496 LGSGDDMLIF
+496 LGSGDDMLIL
-506 ADSKIT
+506 DDGKIT
-512 DAKILGGAGNDNMDI
+512 DAKILGGAGNDEI
-527 GNNRILDTNI
+527 EVENNRIFDTNI

-546 KVSDNIEMH
+546 RVRDNIEMH

-569 FTTYGSAV
+569 FTTYGSAA

-582 FDGGDGLNTLVVG
+582 FDGGDGLDTLVVG

-607 KNFEKVDVSAL
+607 KNFERVDVSAL

-658 YHSNMYFHSEG
+658 YHGNMYFHSEG

>member
-1 MVEVKL
+1 MAEVKL
-7 PVQESQVADSNETA
+7 PAQESQVADSNETA
-21 KITPKEAMPA
+21 KITPKEAMSTDNAPA
-31 DNVPVDVNKS
+31 DVNKS

-46 AEQNVEEPKED
+46 ADEKVAEPKED
-57 NATISSLPKEILD
+57 NATISSLQKEILD

-86 GGGNASGD
+86 GGSNSSGD

-101 SFVEGGH
+101 NFVEGGH

-133 VGGAAGEASNDSIV
+133 VGGAASEALNDSII
-147 GDSPIAQPVA
+147 GDSPVAQPVA

-175 NPAAPVVTPVVT
+175 TPSNPIVTPVT
-187 PVGVAP
+187 
-193 VETTPV
+193 
-199 QPTPVETTPAEPTP
+199 
-213 VQPTPAAPSAP
+213 PTPAAPATP

-234 NAINNDGEIMEGD
+234 NAINNDGEFTEGNT
-247 ASEPYIQYNYH
+247 SEPYIQYNYH
-258 TTNAPAGSHTTN
+258 ITNAPAGSHTTN

-275 GGAATKGSDY
+275 GGQATKGSDY

-293 GGNTWRTIDSDMI
+293 GGNSWRAIDPDMV

-327 ARVGSM
+327 GKLGSR
-333 LDHPENGMLDDS
+333 LDNPENGMLDDS

-359 GAYINSNIKEFGR
+359 GADISPNIKDFGR
-372 YGETLSIKI
+372 YGESLTIKI
-381 TSDNGL
+381 TPDNGL
-387 IESNETAFKVIDNDD
+387 IESNETAAKIIDNDD

-416 LDTDSGEDKIYAKD
+416 LDTDGGEDKIYAKD
-430 GAIDNIKIDMG
+430 GAIDNINIDMG
-441 SGDDIFMKDHSIN
+441 GGDDVFMKDHSIT
-454 SDGDLV
+454 SDGNLAM
-460 VTSLKNTT
+460 TSLKNTT
-468 IDMGDGNDDT
+468 IDMGDGNDAA
-478 IIAGV
+478 IIAGAD
-483 NFSHSA
+483 FSHSA
-489 GKESKID
+489 GKEAKVN

-512 DAKILGGAGNDNMDI
+512 DAKILGGAGNDNMEVG
-527 GNNRILDTNI
+527 GNKILDTNI

-546 KVSDNIEMH
+546 KVSGNLEMH

-569 FTTYGSAV
+569 FTTYGSSS
-577 LGGNT
+577 LGGNV
-582 FDGGDGLNTLVVG
+582 FDSGDGLDTLVVG

-607 KNFEKVDVSAL
+607 KNFERVDVSAL
-618 GEYDAINVTNKS
+618 GEYDAINVTNKT

-658 YHSNMYFHSEG
+658 YHGNMYFHSEG
-669 GDATLGISP
+669 GDTTLGISP

-710 EIMYSVAV
+710 EIMYSVAI

>member
-1 MVEVKL
+1 MAEVKL
-7 PVQESQVADSNETA
+7 PAQEPQVADSNETA

-31 DNVPVDVNKS
+31 ENAPVDLNKS

-46 AEQNVEEPKED
+46 VEQKVEEPKED
-57 NATISSLPKEILD
+57 NATISNLQKEILE

-81 AGGLA
+81 AGGPAA
-86 GGGNASGD
+86 GGNSGD

-101 SFVEGGH
+101 NFVEGGH
-108 ESSVYADYNALGQL
+108 ESSIYADYNALGQL
-122 WDFSFENPVSS
+122 WDFSFENPISS
-133 VGGAAGEASNDSIV
+133 VGGAAGETSNDFVV

-157 PTLPATPVVP
+157 PTLPVTPVVTP
-167 STPATPVV
+167 S
-175 NPAAPVVTPVVT
+175 APVVTPVVT
-187 PVGVAP
+187 PAQPAP
-193 VETTPV
+193 VETAPV
-199 QPTPVETTPAEPTP
+199 T
-213 VQPTPAAPSAP
+213 PTPAAPTAP

-234 NAINNDGEIMEGD
+234 NAINNDGEFTEGNT
-247 ASEPYIQYNYH
+247 SEPYIQYNYH
-258 TTNAPAGSHTTN
+258 ITNAPAGLHTTN

-275 GGAATKGSDY
+275 GGQATKGEDY

-293 GGNTWRTIDSDMI
+293 GGNTWRAIDPDMI

-327 ARVGSM
+327 GKLGSR
-333 LDHPENGMLDDS
+333 LDNPENGMLDDS

-359 GAYINSNIKEFGR
+359 GADISPNIKDFGR
-372 YGETLSIKI
+372 YGESLTIKI
-381 TSDNGL
+381 TPDNGL
-387 IESNETAFKVIDNDD
+387 IESNETTAKIIDNDD

-416 LDTDSGEDKIYAKD
+416 LDTDGGEDKIYAKD

-441 SGDDIFMKDHSIN
+441 SGDDVFMKDHSIT
-454 SDGDLV
+454 SDGNLA

-468 IDMGDGNDDT
+468 IDMDDGNDAA
-478 IIAGV
+478 IIAGAD
-483 NFSHSA
+483 FSHSA

-496 LGSGDDMLIF
+496 LGSGNDMLIF
-506 ADSKIT
+506 DDSKIT
-512 DAKILGGAGNDNMDI
+512 DAKILGGAGNDNMEVG
-527 GNNRILDTNI
+527 GNKILDTNI

-546 KVSDNIEMH
+546 KVSGNVEMH

-569 FTTYGSAV
+569 FTTYGSSS
-577 LGGNT
+577 LGGNV
-582 FDGGDGLNTLVVG
+582 FDGGDGLDTLVVG
-595 NKATLMDNTNTY
+595 NKTTLMDNTNTY
-607 KNFEKVDVSAL
+607 KNFERVDVSAL
-618 GEYDAINVTNKS
+618 GEYDAINVTNKT

-658 YHSNMYFHSEG
+658 YHGNMYFHSEG
-669 GDATLGISP
+669 GDASLGISP

>member
-1 MVEVKL
+1 MAEVKL
-7 PVQESQVADSNETA
+7 PAQESQVAESNETA
-21 KITPKEAMPA
+21 KITPKEAMPTENA
-31 DNVPVDVNKS
+31 PVDMNKS
-41 VEEKP
+41 AEEKP
-46 AEQNVEEPKED
+46 VEQKGEETKED
-57 NATISSLPKEILD
+57 NATISSLQKELLE

-133 VGGAAGEASNDSIV
+133 VGGAAGEALNDSII
-147 GDSPIAQPVA
+147 GESPVAQPVA

-167 STPATPVV
+167 STP
-175 NPAAPVVTPVVT
+175 VTPVVT
-187 PVGVAP
+187 PSNPVVTPAP

-199 QPTPVETTPAEPTP
+199 T
-213 VQPTPAAPSAP
+213 PTPAAPTVP

-234 NAINNDGEIMEGD
+234 NAIDNDGEFTEGN

-258 TTNAPAGSHTTN
+258 ITNAPAGSHRTN

-275 GGAATKGSDY
+275 GGEATKGSDY

-293 GGNTWRTIDSDMI
+293 GGNTWRAIDPDMV

-327 ARVGSM
+327 GKLGSR
-333 LDHPENGMLDDS
+333 LDNPENGMLDDS

-359 GAYINSNIKEFGR
+359 GADINPNIKDFGR
-372 YGETLSIKI
+372 YGESLTIKI
-381 TSDNGL
+381 TPDNGL
-387 IESNETAFKVIDNDD
+387 IESSETAAKIIDNDD
-402 YVKFVGDV
+402 YVKFTGDV

-416 LDTDSGEDKIYAKD
+416 LDTASGEDKIYAKD
-430 GAIDNIKIDMG
+430 GAIKNINIDMG
-441 SGDDIFMKDHSIN
+441 GGDDVFIKDHSIT
-454 SDGDLV
+454 SDGNLA
-460 VTSLKNTT
+460 VTSLKDTT
-468 IDMGDGNDDT
+468 IDMGDGNDAA
-478 IIAGV
+478 IIAGAD
-483 NFSHSA
+483 FSHSA
-489 GKESKID
+489 GKEAKVD

-506 ADSKIT
+506 NDSKIT
-512 DAKILGGAGNDNMDI
+512 DAKILGGAGNDDMEI

-546 KVSDNIEMH
+546 KVSGNIEMH
-555 NVNVLGGE
+555 NVNVLGGG

-569 FTTYGSAV
+569 FTTYGSAA
-577 LGGNT
+577 LGGNV
-582 FDGGDGLNTLVVG
+582 FDGGDGLDTLVVG

-607 KNFEKVDVSAL
+607 KNFERVDVSAL
-618 GEYDAINVTNKS
+618 GEYDAINVTNKT

-658 YHSNMYFHSEG
+658 YHGNMYFHSEG

>member
-1 MVEVKL
+1 MAEVKL
-7 PVQESQVADSNETA
+7 PAQESQVADSNETA

-31 DNVPVDVNKS
+31 ENAPVDLNKS

-46 AEQNVEEPKED
+46 VEQKSEEPKED
-57 NATISSLPKEILD
+57 NATISSLQKELLE

-81 AGGLA
+81 AGGPAA
-86 GGGNASGD
+86 GGNSGD

-101 SFVEGGH
+101 NFIEGGH

-133 VGGAAGEASNDSIV
+133 VGGAAGEALNDSII
-147 GDSPIAQPVA
+147 GDSPVAQPVA
-157 PTLPATPVVP
+157 PTLPVTPVVP

-175 NPAAPVVTPVVT
+175 TPSNPVVTP
-187 PVGVAP
+187 AP

-199 QPTPVETTPAEPTP
+199 T
-213 VQPTPAAPSAP
+213 PTPAAPVVP

-234 NAINNDGEIMEGD
+234 NAIDNDGEFTEGNT
-247 ASEPYIQYNYH
+247 SEPYIQYNYH
-258 TTNAPAGSHTTN
+258 ITNAPAGSHRTN

-275 GGAATKGSDY
+275 GGQATKGSDY

-293 GGNTWRTIDSDMI
+293 GGNTWRAIDPDMI
-306 IKNVEVANSVV
+306 IKNVEVTNSVV

-327 ARVGSM
+327 GKLGSR
-333 LDHPENGMLDDS
+333 LDNPENGMLDDS

-359 GAYINSNIKEFGR
+359 GADINPNIKDFGR
-372 YGETLSIKI
+372 YGESLTIKI
-381 TSDNGL
+381 TPDNGL
-387 IESNETAFKVIDNDD
+387 IESSETTAKIIDNDD
-402 YVKFVGDV
+402 YVKFTGDV

-416 LDTDSGEDKIYAKD
+416 LDTANGEDKIYAKD
-430 GAIDNIKIDMG
+430 GAIDNINIDMG
-441 SGDDIFMKDHSIN
+441 SGDDVFMKDHSIT
-454 SDGDLV
+454 SDGNLA
-460 VTSLKNTT
+460 VTSLKDTT
-468 IDMGDGNDDT
+468 INMGDGNDAA
-478 IIAGV
+478 IIAGAD
-483 NFSHSA
+483 FSHSA
-489 GKESKID
+489 GKESKVD

-506 ADSKIT
+506 DDSKIT
-512 DAKILGGAGNDNMDI
+512 DAKILGGAGNDDMEI

-546 KVSDNIEMH
+546 KVSGNIEMH

-569 FTTYGSAV
+569 FTTYGSAA

-582 FDGGDGLNTLVVG
+582 FDGGDGLDTLVVG

-607 KNFEKVDVSAL
+607 KNFERVDVSAL
-618 GEYDAINVTNKS
+618 HEYDAINVTNKS
-630 QLADLVD
+630 QLAELVD
-637 RFTNNGSHELTLVTS
+637 RFTNNGSHELTLVSS

-658 YHSNMYFHSEG
+658 YHGNMYFHSEG

>member
-1 MVEVKL
+1 MAEVKL
-7 PVQESQVADSNETA
+7 PVQEPQVADLNETA
-21 KITPKEAMPA
+21 KITPKEAMPTENA
-31 DNVPVDVNKS
+31 PVDMNKS
-41 VEEKP
+41 AEEKP
-46 AEQNVEEPKED
+46 AEQKGEESKEN
-57 NATISSLPKEILD
+57 NATISNLQKEILE

-81 AGGLA
+81 AGGPAA
-86 GGGNASGD
+86 GGNSGD
-94 GVSLGAA
+94 GVSLGTAN
-101 SFVEGGH
+101 FVEGGH

-133 VGGAAGEASNDSIV
+133 VGGAASEASNDFIV
-147 GDSPIAQPVA
+147 GDSPVVQPVA
-157 PTLPATPVVP
+157 PTLPVTPVVP

-175 NPAAPVVTPVVT
+175 TPSAPVVTPAQ
-187 PVGVAP
+187 PAP

-199 QPTPVETTPAEPTP
+199 T
-213 VQPTPAAPSAP
+213 PTPAAPVTP

-234 NAINNDGEIMEGD
+234 NAIDNDGEFTEGN
-247 ASEPYIQYNYH
+247 ASQPYIQYNYH
-258 TTNAPAGSHTTN
+258 ITNAPAGSHTTN

-275 GGAATKGSDY
+275 GGAAIKGSDY
-285 EQPEYSLD
+285 EQPEYSID

-306 IKNVEVANSVV
+306 IKNVEIANSVV
-317 SVRVKVIDDN
+317 SVRAKVIDDN

-359 GAYINSNIKEFGR
+359 GADISPNIKEFGR

-387 IESNETAFKVIDNDD
+387 IESNETAAKIIDNDD

-441 SGDDIFMKDHSIN
+441 SGDDIFMKDHSIS
-454 SDGDLV
+454 SDGDVV
-460 VTSLKNTT
+460 VTSLKDTT
-468 IDMGDGNDDT
+468 IDMGDGNDDA
-478 IIAGV
+478 IIAAV
-483 NFSHSA
+483 DFSHSA

-496 LGSGDDMLIF
+496 LGNGDDMLIF
-506 ADSKIT
+506 ADSRIT
-512 DAKILGGAGNDNMDI
+512 DAKILGGAGNDNMEID
-527 GNNRILDTNI
+527 NNRILDTNI

-546 KVSDNIEMH
+546 KVSGNIEMH
-555 NVNVLGGE
+555 NVNVLGGD

-569 FTTYGSAV
+569 FTTYGSAA

-582 FDGGDGLNTLVVG
+582 FDGGDGLDTLVVG

-607 KNFEKVDVSAL
+607 KNFERVDVSAL
-618 GEYDAINVTNKS
+618 HEYDAINVTNKS

-658 YHSNMYFHSEG
+658 YHGNMYFHSEG

>member
-1 MVEVKL
+1 MVTENNSTQPK
-7 PVQESQVADSNETA
+7 QSDVADSNETA
-21 KITPKEAMPA
+21 KITPKEAMPTENA
-31 DNVPVDVNKS
+31 PVDLNTS

-46 AEQNVEEPKED
+46 AEQKGEEAKED
-57 NATISSLPKEILD
+57 NATISSLQKEILD

-81 AGGLA
+81 AGGNA

-108 ESSVYADYNALGQL
+108 ESSVYANYNELGQL

-133 VGGAAGEASNDSIV
+133 VGGAAGEASNDFIV
-147 GDSPIAQPVA
+147 GDSPVAQPVA
-157 PTLPATPVVP
+157 PTLPATPVIP

-175 NPAAPVVTPVVT
+175 TPSAPVVTPAQ
-187 PVGVAP
+187 PAP
-193 VETTPV
+193 VETTP
-199 QPTPVETTPAEPTP
+199 TTP
-213 VQPTPAAPSAP
+213 VQPTPAAPVAP

-234 NAINNDGEIMEGD
+234 NAINNDGEFTEGNT
-247 ASEPYIQYNYH
+247 SEPYIQYNYH
-258 TTNAPAGSHTTN
+258 ITNAPAGSHTTN

-275 GGAATKGSDY
+275 GGQATKGSDY

-293 GGNTWRTIDSDMI
+293 GGNTWRAIDPDMV
-306 IKNVEVANSVV
+306 IKNVEVANNVV

-327 ARVGSM
+327 GKLGSR

-345 MNANQNEGTLLRDR
+345 MNVNQNEGTLLRDR
-359 GAYINSNIKEFGR
+359 GADISPNIKDFGR
-372 YGETLSIKI
+372 YGESLTIKI
-381 TSDNGL
+381 TPDNGL
-387 IESNETAFKVIDNDD
+387 IESSETAAKIIDNDD

-410 NGNGKT
+410 NGNGQELYT
-416 LDTDSGEDKIYAKD
+416 ANGEDKIYAKD

-441 SGDDIFMKDHSIN
+441 SGDDVFMKDHSIT
-454 SDGDLV
+454 SDGNLA

-468 IDMGDGNDDT
+468 IDMGDGNDDA
-478 IIAGV
+478 IIAGAD
-483 NFSHSA
+483 FSHSA

-506 ADSKIT
+506 NDSKIT
-512 DAKILGGAGNDNMDI
+512 DAKILGGAGNDNMEVG
-527 GNNRILDTNI
+527 GNKILDTNI

-546 KVSDNIEMH
+546 KVSGNVEMH
-555 NVNVLGGE
+555 NVNVLGGD

-569 FTTYGSAV
+569 FTTYGSAA

-582 FDGGDGLNTLVVG
+582 FDGGDGLDTLVVG

-607 KNFEKVDVSAL
+607 KNFERVDVSAL
-618 GEYDAINVTNKS
+618 GEYDAINVTNKT

-658 YHSNMYFHSEG
+658 YHGNMYFHSEG

-710 EIMYSVAV
+710 EIMYSVAI

>member
-1 MVEVKL
+1 MAEEKL
-7 PVQESQVADSNETA
+7 PVQEPQVADSNETA

-31 DNVPVDVNKS
+31 ENAPVDINKS
-41 VEEKP
+41 AEEKP
-46 AEQNVEEPKED
+46 VEQKGEEPKED
-57 NATISSLPKEILD
+57 NATISSLQKELLE

-81 AGGLA
+81 AGGPTA

-101 SFVEGGH
+101 NFVEGGH

-133 VGGAAGEASNDSIV
+133 VGGAASEASNDFLV
-147 GDSPIAQPVA
+147 GDSP
-157 PTLPATPVVP
+157 
-167 STPATPVV
+167 
-175 NPAAPVVTPVVT
+175 VVTPA
-187 PVGVAP
+187 PVAP

-199 QPTPVETTPAEPTP
+199 TP
-213 VQPTPAAPSAP
+213 VQPTPAAPATP

-234 NAINNDGEIMEGD
+234 NALDNDGEIAEGN

-258 TTNAPAGSHTTN
+258 ITNAPAGSHTTN
-270 LKVDL
+270 LKIDL
-275 GGAATKGSDY
+275 GGQATKGSDY

-293 GGNTWRTIDSDMI
+293 GGNTWRAIDSDMI

-327 ARVGSM
+327 ARVGSR

-359 GAYINSNIKEFGR
+359 GADINPNIKDFGR

-387 IESNETAFKVIDNDD
+387 IESNETSAKIIDNDD

-410 NGNGKT
+410 NGNGEELYT
-416 LDTDSGEDKIYAKD
+416 ASGEDKIYAKD
-430 GAIDNIKIDMG
+430 GAVDNINIDMG
-441 SGDDIFMKDHSIN
+441 SGDDIFMKDHSIG
-454 SDGDLV
+454 SDGDVV
-460 VTSLKNTT
+460 VTLLKDTT
-468 IDMGDGNDDT
+468 IDMGDGNDDA
-478 IIAGV
+478 IVAAV
-483 NFSHSA
+483 DFSHNA

-512 DAKILGGAGNDNMDI
+512 DAKILGGAGNDNMEV

-537 EGGAGNDTI
+537 EGGTGNDTI
-546 KVSDNIEMH
+546 KVSGNIEIH

-569 FTTYGSAV
+569 FTTYGSSN
-577 LGGNT
+577 LGGNV
-582 FDGGDGLNTLVVG
+582 FDGGDGLDTLVVG

-607 KNFEKVDVSAL
+607 KNFERVDVSAL
-618 GEYDAINVTNKS
+618 GEYDAIGVTNKS
-630 QLADLVD
+630 QLADLID

-652 KDEGGF
+652 KDDGSF
-658 YHSNMYFHSEG
+658 YHGNMYFHSEG
-669 GDATLGISP
+669 GDASLGISP

-684 INPVD
+684 ITPTD
-689 DKFYQINFE
+689 GKFYKINFE
-698 HNGADYTLKVQN
+698 HNGADYTLNVQN
-710 EIMYSVAV
+710 EIVYSVAI

>member
-1 MVEVKL
+1 MAEVKL
-7 PVQESQVADSNETA
+7 PAQESQVADSNETA
-21 KITPKEAMPA
+21 KITPKEAMPTENA
-31 DNVPVDVNKS
+31 PVDMNKS
-41 VEEKP
+41 AEEKP
-46 AEQNVEEPKED
+46 VEQKAEED
-57 NATISSLPKEILD
+57 NATISSLQKELLE

-81 AGGLA
+81 AGGPAA
-86 GGGNASGD
+86 GGSSGD

-101 SFVEGGH
+101 NFVEGGH

-133 VGGAAGEASNDSIV
+133 VGGAASEASNDSLI

-157 PTLPATPVVP
+157 PTLPVTPVVTP
-167 STPATPVV
+167 S
-175 NPAAPVVTPVVT
+175 APVVTPVVT
-187 PVGVAP
+187 PAQPAP
-193 VETTPV
+193 VETAPV
-199 QPTPVETTPAEPTP
+199 T
-213 VQPTPAAPSAP
+213 PTPAAPTAP

-234 NAINNDGEIMEGD
+234 NAINNDGEFTEGNT
-247 ASEPYIQYNYH
+247 SEPYIQYNYH
-258 TTNAPAGSHTTN
+258 ITNAPAGSHTTN

-275 GGAATKGSDY
+275 GGQATKGSDY

-293 GGNTWRTIDSDMI
+293 GGNSWRAIDPDMI

-327 ARVGSM
+327 GKLGSR

-359 GAYINSNIKEFGR
+359 GADINPNIKDFGR

-381 TSDNGL
+381 TPDNGL
-387 IESNETAFKVIDNDD
+387 VESNETTAKIIDNDD

-416 LDTDSGEDKIYAKD
+416 LDTANGEDKIYAKD
-430 GAIDNIKIDMG
+430 GAIDNINIDMG
-441 SGDDIFMKDHSIN
+441 SGDDVFMKDHSIA
-454 SDGDLV
+454 SDGNLT
-460 VTSLKNTT
+460 VTSLKDTT
-468 IDMGDGNDDT
+468 IDMGDGNDAA
-478 IIAGV
+478 IIAGAD
-483 NFSHSA
+483 FSHSA
-489 GKESKID
+489 GKEAKVD
-496 LGSGDDMLIF
+496 LGSGDDMLVF
-506 ADSKIT
+506 DDSKIT
-512 DAKILGGAGNDNMDI
+512 DAKILGGAGNDDMEI

-546 KVSDNIEMH
+546 KVSGNIEMH

-569 FTTYGSAV
+569 FTTYGSAA

-582 FDGGDGLNTLVVG
+582 FDGGDGLDTLVVG

-607 KNFEKVDVSAL
+607 KNFERVDVSAL
-618 GEYDAINVTNKS
+618 GEYDAINVTNKT

-658 YHSNMYFHSEG
+658 YHGNMYFHSEG

>member
-1 MVEVKL
+1 MAEEKL

-21 KITPKEAMPA
+21 KITPKEAMPTENA
-31 DNVPVDVNKS
+31 PVDMNKS
-41 VEEKP
+41 AEEKP
-46 AEQNVEEPKED
+46 AEQKGEESKED
-57 NATISSLPKEILD
+57 NATISSLQKELLD

-81 AGGLA
+81 AGGPAA
-86 GGGNASGD
+86 GGNSGD

-101 SFVEGGH
+101 NFVEGGH

-122 WDFSFENPVSS
+122 WDFSFENPISS
-133 VGGAAGEASNDSIV
+133 VGGAASEASNDFIV
-147 GDSPIAQPVA
+147 GDSPVVQPVA
-157 PTLPATPVVP
+157 PTLPVTPVVP
-167 STPATPVV
+167 STPVI
-175 NPAAPVVTPVVT
+175 PVVTPSNPIVT
-187 PVGVAP
+187 PA
-193 VETTPV
+193 
-199 QPTPVETTPAEPTP
+199 
-213 VQPTPAAPSAP
+213 QPTPAAPVAP

-234 NAINNDGEIMEGD
+234 NAINNDGEFTEGNT
-247 ASEPYIQYNYH
+247 SEPYIQYNYH
-258 TTNAPAGSHTTN
+258 ITNAPAGLYTTN

-275 GGAATKGSDY
+275 GGQATKGSDY

-293 GGNTWRTIDSDMI
+293 GGNTWRAIDPDMV

-317 SVRVKVIDDN
+317 SVRAKVIDDN

-345 MNANQNEGTLLRDR
+345 MNPNQNEGTLLRDR
-359 GAYINSNIKEFGR
+359 GADISPNIKEFGI

-387 IESNETAFKVIDNDD
+387 IESNETAAKIIDNDD
-402 YVKFVGDV
+402 YVKFTGDV

-416 LDTDSGEDKIYAKD
+416 LDTASGEDKIYAKD
-430 GAIDNIKIDMG
+430 GAIENINIDMG
-441 SGDDIFMKDHSIN
+441 DGDDVFMKDHSIT
-454 SDGDLV
+454 SDGNLA
-460 VTSLKNTT
+460 VTSLKDTT
-468 IDMGDGNDDT
+468 IDMGDGNDAA
-478 IIAGV
+478 IIAGAD
-483 NFSHSA
+483 FSHSV

-506 ADSKIT
+506 NDSKIT
-512 DAKILGGAGNDNMDI
+512 DAKILGGAGNDDMEI

-546 KVSDNIEMH
+546 KVSGTIEMH
-555 NVNVLGGE
+555 NVNVLGGD

-569 FTTYGSAV
+569 FTTYGSAA

-582 FDGGDGLNTLVVG
+582 FDGGDGLDTLVVG
-595 NKATLMDNTNTY
+595 NKATLMDDTNTY
-607 KNFEKVDVSAL
+607 KNFERVDVSAL
-618 GEYDAINVTNKS
+618 GEYDAINVTNKT

-658 YHSNMYFHSEG
+658 YHGNMYFHSEG

>member
-1 MVEVKL
+1 MAEVKL
-7 PVQESQVADSNETA
+7 PVQEPQVADSNETA

-31 DNVPVDVNKS
+31 ENAPVDMNKS

-46 AEQNVEEPKED
+46 VEQKGEEPKED
-57 NATISSLPKEILD
+57 NATISSLQKEILD

-101 SFVEGGH
+101 NFVEGGH
-108 ESSVYADYNALGQL
+108 ESSIYADYNALGQL

-133 VGGAAGEASNDSIV
+133 VGGAASEASNDFIV
-147 GDSPIAQPVA
+147 GDSPVAQPVA

-175 NPAAPVVTPVVT
+175 TPSNPVVTPAPVDTTPVTPTPAAPVV
-187 PVGVAP
+187 
-193 VETTPV
+193 
-199 QPTPVETTPAEPTP
+199 
-213 VQPTPAAPSAP
+213 P

-234 NAINNDGEIMEGD
+234 NAINNDGEFTEGNT
-247 ASEPYIQYNYH
+247 SEPYIQYNYH
-258 TTNAPAGSHTTN
+258 ITNAPAGSHTTN

-275 GGAATKGSDY
+275 GGQATKGSDY

-293 GGNTWRTIDSDMI
+293 GGNTWRAIDPDMV

-327 ARVGSM
+327 CKLGSR
-333 LDHPENGMLDDS
+333 LDNPENGMLDDS

-359 GAYINSNIKEFGR
+359 GVDINPNIKDFGR
-372 YGETLSIKI
+372 YGEALSIKI
-381 TSDNGL
+381 TPDNGL
-387 IESNETAFKVIDNDD
+387 VESSETTAKIIDNDD

-416 LDTDSGEDKIYAKD
+416 LDTANGEDKIYAKD
-430 GAIDNIKIDMG
+430 GAVDNINIDMG
-441 SGDDIFMKDHSIN
+441 SGDDVFMKDHSIA
-454 SDGDLV
+454 SDGNLA
-460 VTSLKNTT
+460 VTSLKDTT
-468 IDMGDGNDDT
+468 IDMGDGNDVA
-478 IIAGV
+478 IIAGAD
-483 NFSHSA
+483 FSHSA
-489 GKESKID
+489 GKESKVDI
-496 LGSGDDMLIF
+496 GSGDDMLIF
-506 ADSKIT
+506 NDSKIT
-512 DAKILGGAGNDNMDI
+512 DAKILGGAGNDDMEI

-546 KVSDNIEMH
+546 KVSGNIEMH
-555 NVNVLGGE
+555 NVNVLGGD

-582 FDGGDGLNTLVVG
+582 FDGGDGLDTLVVG

-607 KNFEKVDVSAL
+607 KNFERVDVSAL
-618 GEYDAINVTNKS
+618 GEYDAINVTNKT

-658 YHSNMYFHSEG
+658 YHGNMYFHSEG

>member
-1 MVEVKL
+1 MAEVKL
-7 PVQESQVADSNETA
+7 PAQESQVAESNETA
-21 KITPKEAMPA
+21 KITPKEAMPTENA
-31 DNVPVDVNKS
+31 PVDMNKS
-41 VEEKP
+41 AEEKP
-46 AEQNVEEPKED
+46 VEQKGEETKED
-57 NATISSLPKEILD
+57 NATISSLQKELLE

-133 VGGAAGEASNDSIV
+133 VGGAAGEALNDSII
-147 GDSPIAQPVA
+147 GESPVAQPVA

-167 STPATPVV
+167 STP
-175 NPAAPVVTPVVT
+175 VTPVVT
-187 PVGVAP
+187 PSNPVVTPAP

-199 QPTPVETTPAEPTP
+199 T
-213 VQPTPAAPSAP
+213 PTPAAPTVP

-234 NAINNDGEIMEGD
+234 NAIDNDGEFTEGN

-258 TTNAPAGSHTTN
+258 ITNAPAGSHRTN

-275 GGAATKGSDY
+275 GGEATKGSDY

-293 GGNTWRTIDSDMI
+293 GGNTWRAIDPDMV

-327 ARVGSM
+327 GKLGSR
-333 LDHPENGMLDDS
+333 LDNPENGMLDDS

-359 GAYINSNIKEFGR
+359 GADINPNIKDFGR
-372 YGETLSIKI
+372 YGESLTIKI
-381 TSDNGL
+381 TPDNGL
-387 IESNETAFKVIDNDD
+387 IESSETAAKIIDNDD
-402 YVKFVGDV
+402 YVKFTGDV

-416 LDTDSGEDKIYAKD
+416 LDTASGEDKIYAKD
-430 GAIDNIKIDMG
+430 GAIKNINIDMG
-441 SGDDIFMKDHSIN
+441 GGDDVFIKDHSIT
-454 SDGDLV
+454 SDGNLA
-460 VTSLKNTT
+460 VTSLKDTT
-468 IDMGDGNDDT
+468 IDMGDGNDAA
-478 IIAGV
+478 IIAGAD
-483 NFSHSA
+483 FSHSA
-489 GKESKID
+489 GKEAKVD

-506 ADSKIT
+506 NDSKIT
-512 DAKILGGAGNDNMDI
+512 DAKILGGAGNDDMEI

-546 KVSDNIEMH
+546 KVSGNIEMH
-555 NVNVLGGE
+555 NVNVLGGG

-582 FDGGDGLNTLVVG
+582 FDGGDGLDTLVVG

-607 KNFEKVDVSAL
+607 KNFERVDVSAL
-618 GEYDAINVTNKS
+618 GEYDAINVTNKT

-658 YHSNMYFHSEG
+658 YHGNMYFHSEG

>member
-1 MVEVKL
+1 MKKEKL

-21 KITPKEAMPA
+21 KITPKEAMPT
-31 DNVPVDVNKS
+31 DNAPVDMNKS
-41 VEEKP
+41 VEEKST
-46 AEQNVEEPKED
+46 EQKVEEPKED
-57 NATISSLPKEILD
+57 NATISSLQKEILD

-101 SFVEGGH
+101 NFVEGGH

-133 VGGAAGEASNDSIV
+133 VGGAVNEASNDFIV
-147 GDSPIAQPVA
+147 GDSPVAQPVA
-157 PTLPATPVVP
+157 PTLPVTPVVP
-167 STPATPVV
+167 STPVI
-175 NPAAPVVTPVVT
+175 PVVTPSNPIVT
-187 PVGVAP
+187 PA
-193 VETTPV
+193 
-199 QPTPVETTPAEPTP
+199 
-213 VQPTPAAPSAP
+213 QPTPAAPVTP

-234 NAINNDGEIMEGD
+234 NAIDNDGEFTEGNT
-247 ASEPYIQYNYH
+247 SEPYIQYNYH
-258 TTNAPAGSHTTN
+258 ITNAPAGLHTTN

-275 GGAATKGSDY
+275 GGQATKGSDY

-293 GGNTWRTIDSDMI
+293 GGNTWRAIDPDMV
-306 IKNVEVANSVV
+306 IKNVEVTNSVV

-359 GAYINSNIKEFGR
+359 GAYINSNIKDFGR

-387 IESNETAFKVIDNDD
+387 IESNETSAKITDNDD

-441 SGDDIFMKDHSIN
+441 SGDDIFMKDHSIS

-483 NFSHSA
+483 DFSHSA

-512 DAKILGGAGNDNMDI
+512 DAKILGGAGNDNMEVG
-527 GNNRILDTNI
+527 GNKILDTNI

-546 KVSDNIEMH
+546 KVSGNVEMH

-569 FTTYGSAV
+569 FTTYGSSS
-577 LGGNT
+577 LGGNV
-582 FDGGDGLNTLVVG
+582 FDGGDGLDTLVVG
-595 NKATLMDNTNTY
+595 NKTTLMDNTNTY
-607 KNFEKVDVSAL
+607 KNFERVDVSAL

-658 YHSNMYFHSEG
+658 YHGNMYFHSEG

-678 LPQGVT
+678 LPRGVT

>member
-1 MVEVKL
+1 MAEEKL
-7 PVQESQVADSNETA
+7 PTQESQVADSNETA
-21 KITPKEAMPA
+21 KIAPKEAMPA
-31 DNVPVDVNKS
+31 ENAPVDMNKS
-41 VEEKP
+41 AEEKP
-46 AEQNVEEPKED
+46 AEQKKSEEPKED
-57 NATISSLPKEILD
+57 NATISSLQKEILD

-81 AGGLA
+81 AGGPA

-101 SFVEGGH
+101 NFVEGGH
-108 ESSVYADYNALGQL
+108 ESSIYADYNALGQL

-133 VGGAAGEASNDSIV
+133 VGGAADEASNDSLI

-167 STPATPVV
+167 STPVTPVV
-175 NPAAPVVTPVVT
+175 TPSAPVVTPVVT
-187 PVGVAP
+187 PAQPAP
-193 VETTPV
+193 VETAPV
-199 QPTPVETTPAEPTP
+199 T
-213 VQPTPAAPSAP
+213 PTPAAPTAP

-234 NAINNDGEIMEGD
+234 NAINNDGEFTEGNT
-247 ASEPYIQYNYH
+247 SEPYIQYNYH
-258 TTNAPAGSHTTN
+258 ITNAPAGSHTTN

-275 GGAATKGSDY
+275 GGQATKGEDY

-293 GGNTWRTIDSDMI
+293 GGNTWRAIDPDMV
-306 IKNVEVANSVV
+306 IKNVEVTNSVV

-327 ARVGSM
+327 GKLGSR
-333 LDHPENGMLDDS
+333 LDNPENGTLDDS

-359 GAYINSNIKEFGR
+359 GADINPNIKDFGR
-372 YGETLSIKI
+372 YGESLTIKI
-381 TSDNGL
+381 TPDNGL
-387 IESNETAFKVIDNDD
+387 IESNETTAKIIDNDD
-402 YVKFVGDV
+402 YVKFTGDV

-416 LDTDSGEDKIYAKD
+416 LDTANGEDKIYAKD
-430 GAIDNIKIDMG
+430 GAIDNINIDMG
-441 SGDDIFMKDHSIN
+441 GGDDVFMKDHSIT
-454 SDGDLV
+454 SDGNLA
-460 VTSLKNTT
+460 VTSLKDTT
-468 IDMGDGNDDT
+468 IDMGDGNDAA
-478 IIAGV
+478 IIAGAD
-483 NFSHSA
+483 FSHSS
-489 GKESKID
+489 GKESKVD

-506 ADSKIT
+506 NDSKIS
-512 DAKILGGAGNDNMDI
+512 DAKILGGAGNDDMEI
-527 GNNRILDTNI
+527 GNNRILYTNI

-546 KVSDNIEMH
+546 KVSGNIEMH

-582 FDGGDGLNTLVVG
+582 FDGGDGLDTLVVG

-607 KNFEKVDVSAL
+607 KNFERVDVSAL
-618 GEYDAINVTNKS
+618 GEYDAINVTNKT

-658 YHSNMYFHSEG
+658 YHGNMYFHSEG
-669 GDATLGISP
+669 GDASLGISP